1 MNWAFAAIGFI
12 VGGIAALFGDFSAAS
27 GALLG
32 AAVGFCV
39 GHALLQRK
47 RRDSDTAR
55 DAFAIAATT
64 TPPQPPATLAD
75 RVARLEATVDTLT
88 RELDV
93 LRGQFAGAKAGAAA
107 TGSSAAQAPSAASS
121 AAVVTPPAAS
131 IPPRPSTQPAAA
143 SSSASAS
150 ASASAPSSTS
160 TPAPAPAVATPRTH
174 DADAAARA
182 PIDAPATTAR
192 AAATAPPAPSAPL
205 TPHEPDIVE
214 RAFRAARDWLLGGNT
229 VVRVGIIV
237 LFFGVAFLLKYA
249 ADNNLLPIEFRLAG
263 TALAA
268 AALLAIG
275 WRVRARRAAY
285 GLVLQGGGIGILYLT
300 IFAATK
306 LYPLLP
312 VGAAFPLMVAVC
324 ALSAFLAVKQ
334 NALPLAF
341 MGSAGGF
348 LAPVLL
354 STGHGSHVALFSYY
368 GLLNTG
374 IFAIAWFK
382 AWRPLNLLGFVFTFT
397 IGSAW
402 GVTAYRPALFAS
414 TEPFLILFF
423 LMYVGIALLYAVK
436 RELALRHY
444 VDGTLVFG
452 TPIVATALQ
461 ASLVKDMPFGLAW
474 SAVALSAFYVAVAA
488 WLARR
493 RDRLEL
499 LFEAMLA
506 LAVIF
511 ATLAV
516 PLAFSGPTTS
526 AAWAIEGAAIV
537 WVGVREKR
545 LAPFG
550 FGLLMQVAA
559 AGAFFT
565 SMLAPVDAN
574 ALPVLN
580 SPYIAMLLIALAGLF
595 TGWWLHGRD
604 EARAWRAWM
613 PEVGAAAAAWGL
625 LWWVS
630 GGLHEILVYASRH
643 VDLHADRF
651 VVDTTALFAAG
662 TAWLAHVARRK
673 LAWPIA
679 EWPALALTP
688 VLALLALRAFDAHE
702 APLSGMGAFAW
713 PIAVVACYALL
724 WRQSRDTAA
733 AGTSAVTSAGATAIP
748 AGVSAP
754 LHTLMFWTLCGL
766 FSLEGFWRLRAFV
779 PEGAWS
785 WSAWAY
791 GFGALLLL
799 VAGPGTRVR
808 WPIAAFPRAYQVWGA
823 APLAALLWL
832 WSIVSVTSDGDASPL
847 FWLPLLNPLDVAQL
861 LIFVACPTWLR
872 RLKALGVTW
881 QPLAIDLAALAT
893 VFLWFNA
900 LLLRTLHQRFHFGYD
915 IDTVLSSFG
924 IQQVFM
930 VGWSL
935 FAFAGMWLVR
945 RDGIARVCG
954 LAALPLIVV
963 MWAWTF
969 YANFTQD
976 GGSWA
981 RIPLLNPL
989 DLVLV
994 VVYAL
999 AASWFVRTRKLGWSF
1014 DDYRVEL
1021 LGAAG
1026 ATAFLWLNA
1035 ILLRTLHHW
1044 TGVPYAFD
1052 AMAESTLVQASVSV
1066 YWTVC
1071 ALATMIWA
1079 TRRGLRALW
1088 FVGAALLALTVIK
1101 LFLFDLSHVAGIER
1115 IVSFIGIGVL
1125 LLLIGYFS
1133 PLPPKAAAQRNEP
1146 QP

>member
-1 MNWAFAAIGFI
+1 MNWAFTAIGFV
-12 VGGIAALFGDFSAAS
+12 VGGIAALIGDFSAVN
-27 GALLG
+27 GAVLG
-32 AAVGFCV
+32 AAIGFCLD
-39 GHALLQRK
+39 HTLQQRK
-47 RRDSDTAR
+47 RKGKGAASDTSAVQ
-55 DAFAIAATT
+55 A
-64 TPPQPPATLAD
+64 PPAQPPVPLAD
-75 RVARLEATVDTLT
+75 RVARLEATVETLT
-88 RELDV
+88 REV
-93 LRGQFAGAKAGAAA
+93 ASLRGQLAGAKAGSIPTAA
-107 TGSSAAQAPSAASS
+107 TAHTAAGTASVSTAPSAISS
-121 AAVVTPPAAS
+121 APIPPSATL
-131 IPPRPSTQPAAA
+131 PPRPPAQPAAA
-143 SSSASAS
+143 RADAPASLSA
-150 ASASAPSSTS
+150 
-160 TPAPAPAVATPRTH
+160 PAPAPAPAPVRTAAPVPAAPHATETP
-174 DADAAARA
+174 
-182 PIDAPATTAR
+182 
-192 AAATAPPAPSAPL
+192 AATAPAPSVPP
-205 TPHEPDIVE
+205 TPPKPREPDIVE

-249 ADNNLLPIEFRLAG
+249 ADNNMLPIEFRLAG

-268 AALLAIG
+268 AALLATG

-285 GLVLQGGGIGILYLT
+285 GLVLQGGGVGILYLT

-306 LYPLLP
+306 LYALLP

-324 ALSAFLAVKQ
+324 ALSAFLAVRQ

-341 MGSAGGF
+341 MGTAGGF

-354 STGHGSHVALFSYY
+354 STGHGNHVALFSYY
-368 GLLNTG
+368 ALLNAG

-382 AWRPLNLLGFVFTFT
+382 AWRPLNLLGFAFTFT

-474 SAVALSAFYVAVAA
+474 SAVALSAFYVVVTA

-493 RDRLEL
+493 RDRLAL
-499 LFEAMLA
+499 LFESTLA

-526 AAWAIEGAAIV
+526 AAWAIEGAAVV
-537 WVGVREKR
+537 WLGVREKR
-545 LAPFG
+545 MLRFG
-550 FGLLMQVAA
+550 FGLLMQLAA

-565 SMLAPVDAN
+565 SLLGPADAT

-595 TGWWLHGRD
+595 TGWWLHGRA
-604 EARAWRAWM
+604 EARAWHAWM
-613 PEVGAAAAAWGL
+613 PEIGAAAAAWGL

-651 VVDTTALFAAG
+651 VVDSTALFAAG
-662 TAWLAHVARRK
+662 TAWLAHVARRR
-673 LAWPIA
+673 LAWPLA

-713 PIAVVACYALL
+713 PVAVGAGLALL
-724 WRQSRDTAA
+724 WRQARGTASADPANGTTPGTAPGLVQAVA
-733 AGTSAVTSAGATAIP
+733 ARII
-748 AGVSAP
+748 AP
-754 LHTLMFWTLCGL
+754 LHTLTFWTLCGL
-766 FSLEGFWRLRAFV
+766 LSLEGFWRLRTFV

-791 GFGALLLL
+791 GFGVLLLL
-799 VAGPGTRVR
+799 VSGPGSRLR
-808 WPIAAFPRAYQVWGA
+808 WPVAAFPRAYQVWGA

-832 WSIVSVTSDGDASPL
+832 WSIASVISDGNAAPL
-847 FWLPLLNPLDVAQL
+847 FWLPLLNPLDIAQCL
-861 LIFVACPTWLR
+861 VFVAFTVWLR
-872 RLKALGVTW
+872 RLRALGSAWHPRIVDYA
-881 QPLAIDLAALAT
+881 AIAT

-900 LLLRTLHQRFHFGYD
+900 LMLRTLHHRFHMTYD

-935 FAFAGMWLVR
+935 FAFAGMWLTR
-945 RDGIARVCG
+945 RDGIARVCA
-954 LAALPLIVV
+954 LASLPLIVV
-963 MWAWTF
+963 MWVWTF

-981 RIPLLNPL
+981 RVPLFNPL
-989 DLVLV
+989 DLVLA

-999 AASWFVRTRKLGWSF
+999 AASWFVRARKLGWSF
-1014 DDYRVEL
+1014 GNHRVEL
-1021 LGAAG
+1021 LSAAG

-1044 TGVPYAFD
+1044 AGVPYELG

-1066 YWTVC
+1066 YWTLC
-1071 ALATMIWA
+1071 ALAITIWA
-1079 TRRGLRALW
+1079 TRRGLRPLW
-1088 FVGAALLALTVIK
+1088 FVGAALLALTVVK
-1101 LFLFDLSHVAGIER
+1101 LFLFDLSHVTGIER

-1133 PLPPKAAAQRNEP
+1133 PLPPKAAAQ
-1146 QP
+1146 QDSLQ

>member
-12 VGGIAALFGDFSAAS
+12 VGGIAALFGDFSAAN
-27 GALLG
+27 GTLLG
-32 AAVGFCV
+32 AAAGFCI
-39 GHALLQRK
+39 GYALQQRK
-47 RRDSDTAR
+47 RTHGGTTP
-55 DAFAIAATT
+55 DAFAISAT
-64 TPPQPPATLAD
+64 PQPAPVPLAD
-75 RVARLEATVDTLT
+75 RVARLEATVDVLT

-93 LRGQFAGAKAGAAA
+93 LRGQLAGAKAGAAT
-107 TGSSAAQAPSAASS
+107 TGSAAQVPSTPPSAI
-121 AAVVTPPAAS
+121 TPAPAA
-131 IPPRPSTQPAAA
+131 IPPRPSVQPAV
-143 SSSASAS
+143 ASAGV
-150 ASASAPSSTS
+150 PSSTS
-160 TPAPAPAVATPRTH
+160 APAPAPAVAMRTS
-174 DADAAARA
+174 AAPAAAGA
-182 PIDAPATTAR
+182 PTRAPATT
-192 AAATAPPAPSAPL
+192 TPPAPPAPPK
-205 TPHEPDIVE
+205 PREPGIAE
-214 RAFRAARDWLLGGNT
+214 RTLRAARDWLLGGNT

-249 ADNNLLPIEFRLAG
+249 ADNDMLPIEFRLAG

-306 LYPLLP
+306 LYTLLP

-368 GLLNTG
+368 ALLNAG

-402 GVTAYRPALFAS
+402 GVTAYRPALFAT

-461 ASLVKDMPFGLAW
+461 ASLVKDLPFGLAW
-474 SAVALSAFYVAVAA
+474 SAVALSAFYVAIAA

-493 RDRLEL
+493 RDRLAL

-550 FGLLMQVAA
+550 FGLLMQIAA

-565 SMLAPVDAN
+565 SLLGPADTN
-574 ALPVLN
+574 TLPVLN
-580 SPYIAMLLIALAGLF
+580 SAYIAMLLIALAGLF

-604 EARAWRAWM
+604 EARAWHAWM
-613 PEVGAAAAAWGL
+613 PDVGAAAAAWGL
-625 LWWVS
+625 LWWLS
-630 GGLHEILVYASRH
+630 GGLHEILVYAGRH

-651 VVDTTALFAAG
+651 VVDATALFAAG

-688 VLALLALRAFDAHE
+688 VLALLALRAFDSHE

-713 PIAVVACYALL
+713 PIAVIACYALL
-724 WRQSRDTAA
+724 LRQSRGTAA
-733 AGTSAVTSAGATAIP
+733 AGPAASVTGATGTSAVAAIP
-748 AGVSAP
+748 VPVIAP

-799 VAGPGTRVR
+799 VSGPGSRLR
-808 WPIAAFPRAYQVWGA
+808 WPVAAFPRAYQVWGA

-832 WSIVSVTSDGDASPL
+832 WSIASVTSDGDASPL

-861 LIFVACPTWLR
+861 LIFVAFATWLR
-872 RLKALGVTW
+872 RLKTLGVTW
-881 QPLAIDLAALAT
+881 HPLAADLAALAT

-900 LLLRTLHQRFHFGYD
+900 LLLRTLHQRFHLAYD

-935 FAFAGMWLVR
+935 FAFAGMWLTR
-945 RDGIARVCG
+945 RNGIARVCA
-954 LAALPLIVV
+954 LASLPLIVV

-999 AASWFVRTRKLGWSF
+999 AASWFVRARTLGWPF
-1014 DDYRVEL
+1014 DNYRVEL
-1021 LGAAG
+1021 LGVAG

-1066 YWTVC
+1066 YWTLC

-1079 TRRGLRALW
+1079 TRRGLRPLW

-1101 LFLFDLSHVAGIER
+1101 LFLFDLSHVTGIER
-1115 IVSFIGIGVL
+1115 IVSFIGIGIL

-1133 PLPPKAAAQRNEP
+1133 PLPPKAAAQP
-1146 QP
+1146 GDTQP

>member
-1 MNWAFAAIGFI
+1 MNWAFTAIGFV
-12 VGGIAALFGDFSAAS
+12 VGGIAALIGDFSAVN
-27 GALLG
+27 GAVLG
-32 AAVGFCV
+32 AAIGFCLD
-39 GHALLQRK
+39 HTLQQRK
-47 RRDSDTAR
+47 RKGKGAAPDTSAVQ
-55 DAFAIAATT
+55 A
-64 TPPQPPATLAD
+64 PPAQPPVPLAD
-75 RVARLEATVDTLT
+75 RVARLEATVETLT
-88 RELDV
+88 REV
-93 LRGQFAGAKAGAAA
+93 ASLRGQLAGAKAGSIPTAA
-107 TGSSAAQAPSAASS
+107 TAHTAAGTASVSAAPSAISS
-121 AAVVTPPAAS
+121 APVPPSATL
-131 IPPRPSTQPAAA
+131 PPRPPAQPAAA
-143 SSSASAS
+143 RADAPASLSA
-150 ASASAPSSTS
+150 
-160 TPAPAPAVATPRTH
+160 PAPAPAPAPVRTAAPVPVPAAPHAPETP
-174 DADAAARA
+174 AAAA
-182 PIDAPATTAR
+182 
-192 AAATAPPAPSAPL
+192 PAPSVPP
-205 TPHEPDIVE
+205 TPPKPREPDIVE
-214 RAFRAARDWLLGGNT
+214 RAFRAARNWLLGGNT

-249 ADNNLLPIEFRLAG
+249 ADNNMLPIEFRLAG

-268 AALLAIG
+268 AALLATG

-285 GLVLQGGGIGILYLT
+285 GLVLQGGGVGILYLT

-306 LYPLLP
+306 LYALLP

-324 ALSAFLAVKQ
+324 ALSAFLAVRQ

-341 MGSAGGF
+341 MGTAGGF

-354 STGHGSHVALFSYY
+354 STGHGNHVALFSYY
-368 GLLNTG
+368 ALLNAG

-382 AWRPLNLLGFVFTFT
+382 AWRPLNLLGFAFTFT

-474 SAVALSAFYVAVAA
+474 SAVALSAFYVVVTA

-493 RDRLEL
+493 RDRLAL
-499 LFEAMLA
+499 LFESTLA

-526 AAWAIEGAAIV
+526 AAWAIEGAAVV
-537 WVGVREKR
+537 WLGVREKR
-545 LAPFG
+545 MLRFA
-550 FGLLMQVAA
+550 FGLLMQLAA

-565 SMLAPVDAN
+565 SLLGPADAT

-595 TGWWLHGRD
+595 TGWWLHGRA
-604 EARAWRAWM
+604 EARAWHAWM
-613 PEVGAAAAAWGL
+613 PEIGAAAAAWGL

-651 VVDTTALFAAG
+651 VVDSTALFAAG
-662 TAWLAHVARRK
+662 TAWLAHVARRR
-673 LAWPIA
+673 LAWPLA

-713 PIAVVACYALL
+713 PVAVGAGLALL
-724 WRQSRDTAA
+724 WRQARGTASADPANGTRPGTAPGLVQAVA
-733 AGTSAVTSAGATAIP
+733 AGII
-748 AGVSAP
+748 AP
-754 LHTLMFWTLCGL
+754 LHTLTFWTLCGL
-766 FSLEGFWRLRAFV
+766 LSLEGFWRLRTFV

-791 GFGALLLL
+791 GFGVLLLL
-799 VAGPGTRVR
+799 VSGPGSRLR
-808 WPIAAFPRAYQVWGA
+808 WPVAAFPRAYQVWGA

-832 WSIVSVTSDGDASPL
+832 WSIASVISDGNAAPL
-847 FWLPLLNPLDVAQL
+847 FWLPLLNPLDIAQCL
-861 LIFVACPTWLR
+861 VFVAFTVWLR
-872 RLKALGVTW
+872 RLRALGIAWHPRIVDYA
-881 QPLAIDLAALAT
+881 AIAT

-900 LLLRTLHQRFHFGYD
+900 LMLRTLHHRFHMAYD

-935 FAFAGMWLVR
+935 FAFAGMWLTR
-945 RDGIARVCG
+945 RDGIARVCA
-954 LAALPLIVV
+954 LASLPLIVV
-963 MWAWTF
+963 MWVWTF

-981 RIPLLNPL
+981 RVPLFNPL
-989 DLVLV
+989 DLVLA

-999 AASWFVRTRKLGWSF
+999 AASWFVRARKLGWSF
-1014 DDYRVEL
+1014 GNHRVEL
-1021 LGAAG
+1021 LSAAG

-1044 TGVPYAFD
+1044 AGVPYELG

-1066 YWTVC
+1066 YWTLC
-1071 ALATMIWA
+1071 ALAITIWA
-1079 TRRGLRALW
+1079 TRRGLRPLW
-1088 FVGAALLALTVIK
+1088 FVGAALLALTVVK
-1101 LFLFDLSHVAGIER
+1101 LFLFDLSHVTGIER

-1133 PLPPKAAAQRNEP
+1133 PLPPKAAAQ
-1146 QP
+1146 QDGLQ

>member
-1 MNWAFAAIGFI
+1 MNWAFAVIGFI
-12 VGGIAALFGDFSAAS
+12 VGGIAALIGDFSAGS
-27 GALLG
+27 GSLLG
-32 AAVGFCV
+32 AAVGFCI
-39 GHALLQRK
+39 GHAMRQRK
-47 RRDSDTAR
+47 QRNPRAAP
-55 DAFAIAATT
+55 DAFALSA
-64 TPPQPPATLAD
+64 TPPPAPLPLAD

-88 RELDV
+88 RELDA
-93 LRGQFAGAKAGAAA
+93 LRAQLAGAKAGAA
-107 TGSSAAQAPSAASS
+107 TSGGIAQ
-121 AAVVTPPAAS
+121 T
-131 IPPRPSTQPAAA
+131 
-143 SSSASAS
+143 ASAG
-150 ASASAPSSTS
+150 AASAPLPTPAPATPAPRPVAARAATPASTS
-160 TPAPAPAVATPRTH
+160 TPVHAAIPAPASAASTTAAPADATAAAHAATPIRP
-174 DADAAARA
+174 A
-182 PIDAPATTAR
+182 PPQ
-192 AAATAPPAPSAPL
+192 PPAPR
-205 TPHEPDIVE
+205 EPGLAE
-214 RAFRAARDWLLGGNT
+214 RAFGAARDWLLGGNT

-249 ADNNLLPIEFRLAG
+249 ADNAMLPIEFRLAG

-275 WRVRARRAAY
+275 WRVRPRRGAY
-285 GLVLQGGGIGILYLT
+285 GLVLQGGGVGILYLT

-306 LYPLLP
+306 LYALLP

-324 ALSAFLAVKQ
+324 ALSAFLAVRQ

-348 LAPVLL
+348 LAPILL
-354 STGHGSHVALFSYY
+354 STGQGNHVALFSYY
-368 GLLNTG
+368 ALLNAG
-374 IFAIAWFK
+374 IFTIAWFK

-461 ASLVKDMPFGLAW
+461 ASLVKGMPFALAW

-493 RDRLEL
+493 RDRLGL
-499 LFEAMLA
+499 LFESMLA

-526 AAWAIEGAAIV
+526 AAWAIEGAAVV
-537 WVGVREKR
+537 WLGVRQKR
-545 LAPFG
+545 LLAFG

-565 SMLAPVDAN
+565 SLLSPADAT

-580 SPYIAMLLIALAGLF
+580 GPTIAMLLIALAGVF
-595 TGWWLHGRD
+595 TGWWLHGRG
-604 EARAWRAWM
+604 EARAWHAWM
-613 PEVGAAAAAWGL
+613 PEIGVAAAAWGL
-625 LWWVS
+625 LWWAS
-630 GGLHEILVYASRH
+630 GGLHEILVHASRH

-651 VVDTTALFAAG
+651 VVDATALFAAG
-662 TAWLAHVARRK
+662 TAWLAHVARRR
-673 LAWPIA
+673 LAWPLA

-713 PIAVVACYALL
+713 PVAVGAGLALL
-724 WRQSRDTAA
+724 WRQSRGTAGAA
-733 AGTSAVTSAGATAIP
+733 AANGASPAVATGIL
-748 AGVSAP
+748 AP
-754 LHTLMFWTLCGL
+754 LHTLTFWTVCGL
-766 FSLEGFWRLRAFV
+766 LSLEGFWRLRAFV

-791 GFGALLLL
+791 GFGTLLLL
-799 VAGPGTRVR
+799 VSGPGTRLR
-808 WPIAAFPRAYQVWGA
+808 WPVAAFPRAYQVWGA
-823 APLAALLWL
+823 APLTALLWL
-832 WSIVSVTSDGDASPL
+832 WSIASTVSDGDAAPL
-847 FWLPLLNPLDVAQL
+847 FWLPLLNPLDIAQGL
-861 LIFVACPTWLR
+861 VFVAFAAWLR
-872 RLKALGVTW
+872 RLKTLGIAWHPRVVDY
-881 QPLAIDLAALAT
+881 LAIAT

-900 LLLRTLHQRFHFGYD
+900 LMLRTLHHRFHFGYD

-935 FAFAGMWLVR
+935 FAFAGMWLTR
-945 RDGIARVCG
+945 RDGIARLC
-954 LAALPLIVV
+954 AFASLPLIVV

-981 RIPLLNPL
+981 RVPLFNPL
-989 DLVLV
+989 DLVLA

-999 AASWFVRTRKLGWSF
+999 AASWFVRARRLGWSF
-1014 DDYRVEL
+1014 GAYRVEL

-1026 ATAFLWLNA
+1026 ATGFLWLNA

-1044 TGVPYAFD
+1044 AGVPYELG

-1071 ALATMIWA
+1071 ALAITIWA
-1079 TRRGLRALW
+1079 TRHGLRPLW
-1088 FVGAALLALTVIK
+1088 FIGAALLALTVVK
-1101 LFLFDLSHVAGIER
+1101 LFLFDLSHVTGIER

-1133 PLPPKAAAQRNEP
+1133 PLPPKAAAQQDS

>member
-1 MNWAFAAIGFI
+1 MNWAFTAIGFV
-12 VGGIAALFGDFSAAS
+12 VGGIAALIGDFSAVN
-27 GALLG
+27 GAVLG
-32 AAVGFCV
+32 AAIGFCLD
-39 GHALLQRK
+39 HTLQQRK
-47 RRDSDTAR
+47 RKGKGAAPDTSAMQ
-55 DAFAIAATT
+55 A
-64 TPPQPPATLAD
+64 PPAQPPVPLAD
-75 RVARLEATVDTLT
+75 RVARLEATVETLT
-88 RELDV
+88 REV
-93 LRGQFAGAKAGAAA
+93 ASLRGQLAGAKAGSTSTAA
-107 TGSSAAQAPSAASS
+107 TAHTPAGTASVSAAPSAISS
-121 AAVVTPPAAS
+121 APVPPSATL
-131 IPPRPSTQPAAA
+131 PPRPPAQPAAA
-143 SSSASAS
+143 RAEAPASLSA
-150 ASASAPSSTS
+150 
-160 TPAPAPAVATPRTH
+160 PAPAPAPAPVRTAAPVPVPAALHASETP
-174 DADAAARA
+174 A
-182 PIDAPATTAR
+182 APA
-192 AAATAPPAPSAPL
+192 PAPSVPL
-205 TPHEPDIVE
+205 TPPKPREPDIVE

-229 VVRVGIIV
+229 VVRVGIVV

-249 ADNNLLPIEFRLAG
+249 ADNNMLPIEFRLAG

-285 GLVLQGGGIGILYLT
+285 GLVLQGGGVGILYLT

-306 LYPLLP
+306 LYALLP

-324 ALSAFLAVKQ
+324 ALSAFLAVRQ

-341 MGSAGGF
+341 MGTAGGF

-354 STGHGSHVALFSYY
+354 STGHGNHVALFSYY
-368 GLLNTG
+368 ALLNAG

-382 AWRPLNLLGFVFTFT
+382 AWRPLNLLGFAFTFT

-474 SAVALSAFYVAVAA
+474 SAVALSAFYVVVTA

-493 RDRLEL
+493 RDRLAL
-499 LFEAMLA
+499 LFESTLA

-526 AAWAIEGAAIV
+526 AAWAIEGAAVV
-537 WVGVREKR
+537 WLGVREKR
-545 LAPFG
+545 MLRFG
-550 FGLLMQVAA
+550 FGLLMQLAA

-565 SMLAPVDAN
+565 SLLGPADAT

-595 TGWWLHGRD
+595 TGWWLHGRA
-604 EARAWRAWM
+604 EARAWHAWM
-613 PEVGAAAAAWGL
+613 PEIGAAAAAWGL

-651 VVDTTALFAAG
+651 VVDSTALFAAG
-662 TAWLAHVARRK
+662 TAWLAHVARRR
-673 LAWPIA
+673 LAWPLA

-713 PIAVVACYALL
+713 PVAVGAGLALL
-724 WRQSRDTAA
+724 WRQSRGAASADPAKGTTPGLAQAVA
-733 AGTSAVTSAGATAIP
+733 AGII
-748 AGVSAP
+748 AP
-754 LHTLMFWTLCGL
+754 LHTLTFWTLCGL
-766 FSLEGFWRLRAFV
+766 LSLEGFWRLRAFV

-791 GFGALLLL
+791 GFGVLLLL
-799 VAGPGTRVR
+799 VSGPGSRLR
-808 WPIAAFPRAYQVWGA
+808 WPVAAFPRAYQVWGA

-832 WSIVSVTSDGDASPL
+832 WSFASVISDGNAAPL
-847 FWLPLLNPLDVAQL
+847 FWLPLLNPLDIAQCL
-861 LIFVACPTWLR
+861 VFVAFTVWLR
-872 RLKALGVTW
+872 RLRALGIAWHPRIVDYA
-881 QPLAIDLAALAT
+881 AIAT

-900 LLLRTLHQRFHFGYD
+900 LMLRTLHHRFYMTYD

-935 FAFAGMWLVR
+935 FAFAGMWLTR
-945 RDGIARVCG
+945 RDGIARVCA
-954 LAALPLIVV
+954 LASLPLIVV
-963 MWAWTF
+963 MWVWTF

-981 RIPLLNPL
+981 RVPLFNPL
-989 DLVLV
+989 DLVLA

-999 AASWFVRTRKLGWSF
+999 AASWFVRARKLGWSF
-1014 DDYRVEL
+1014 GNHRVEL
-1021 LGAAG
+1021 LSAAG

-1044 TGVPYAFD
+1044 AGVPYELG

-1066 YWTVC
+1066 YWTLC
-1071 ALATMIWA
+1071 ALAITIWA
-1079 TRRGLRALW
+1079 TRRGLRPLW
-1088 FVGAALLALTVIK
+1088 FVGAALLALTVVK
-1101 LFLFDLSHVAGIER
+1101 LFLFDLSHVTGIER

-1133 PLPPKAAAQRNEP
+1133 PLPPKAAAQ
-1146 QP
+1146 QDGLQ

>member
-1 MNWAFAAIGFI
+1 MNWAFTAIGFV
-12 VGGIAALFGDFSAAS
+12 VGGIAALIGDFSAVN
-27 GALLG
+27 GAVLG
-32 AAVGFCV
+32 AAIGFCLD
-39 GHALLQRK
+39 HTLQQRK
-47 RRDSDTAR
+47 RKGKGAAPDTSAMQ
-55 DAFAIAATT
+55 A
-64 TPPQPPATLAD
+64 PPAQPPVPLAD
-75 RVARLEATVDTLT
+75 RVARLEATVETLT
-88 RELDV
+88 REV
-93 LRGQFAGAKAGAAA
+93 ASLRGQLAGAKAGSIPTAA
-107 TGSSAAQAPSAASS
+107 TAHTAAGTASVSAAPSAISS
-121 AAVVTPPAAS
+121 APVPPSATL
-131 IPPRPSTQPAAA
+131 PPRPPAQPAAA
-143 SSSASAS
+143 RADAPASLSA
-150 ASASAPSSTS
+150 
-160 TPAPAPAVATPRTH
+160 PAPAPAPAPVRTAAPVPVPAALHATETP
-174 DADAAARA
+174 AAAA
-182 PIDAPATTAR
+182 L
-192 AAATAPPAPSAPL
+192 APSVPP
-205 TPHEPDIVE
+205 TPPKPREPDIVE

-249 ADNNLLPIEFRLAG
+249 ADNNMLPIEFRLAG

-268 AALLAIG
+268 AALLATG

-285 GLVLQGGGIGILYLT
+285 GLVLQGGGVGILYLT

-306 LYPLLP
+306 LYALLP

-324 ALSAFLAVKQ
+324 ALSAFLAVRQ

-341 MGSAGGF
+341 MGTAGGF

-354 STGHGSHVALFSYY
+354 STGHGNHVALFSYY
-368 GLLNTG
+368 ALLNAG

-382 AWRPLNLLGFVFTFT
+382 AWRPLNLLGFAFTFT

-474 SAVALSAFYVAVAA
+474 SAVALSAFYVVVTA

-493 RDRLEL
+493 RDRLAL
-499 LFEAMLA
+499 LFESTLA

-526 AAWAIEGAAIV
+526 AAWAIEGAAVV
-537 WVGVREKR
+537 WLGVREKR
-545 LAPFG
+545 MLRFG
-550 FGLLMQVAA
+550 FGLLMQLAA

-565 SMLAPVDAN
+565 SLLGPADAT

-595 TGWWLHGRD
+595 TGWWLHGRA
-604 EARAWRAWM
+604 EARAWHAWM
-613 PEVGAAAAAWGL
+613 PEIGAAAAAWGL

-651 VVDTTALFAAG
+651 VVDSTALFAAG
-662 TAWLAHVARRK
+662 TAWLAHVARRR
-673 LAWPIA
+673 LAWPLA

-713 PIAVVACYALL
+713 PVAVGAGLALL
-724 WRQSRDTAA
+724 WREARGTASADPANGTTPGTEPGLVQAVA
-733 AGTSAVTSAGATAIP
+733 AGII
-748 AGVSAP
+748 AP
-754 LHTLMFWTLCGL
+754 LHTLTFWTLCGL
-766 FSLEGFWRLRAFV
+766 LSLEGFWRLRTFV

-791 GFGALLLL
+791 GFGVLLLL
-799 VAGPGTRVR
+799 VSGPGSRLR
-808 WPIAAFPRAYQVWGA
+808 WPVAAFPRAYQVWGA

-832 WSIVSVTSDGDASPL
+832 WSIASVISDGDAAPL
-847 FWLPLLNPLDVAQL
+847 FWLPLLNPLDIAQCL
-861 LIFVACPTWLR
+861 VFVAFTVWLR
-872 RLKALGVTW
+872 RLRALGIAWHPRIVDYA
-881 QPLAIDLAALAT
+881 AIAT

-900 LLLRTLHQRFHFGYD
+900 LMLRTLHHRFHMTYD

-935 FAFAGMWLVR
+935 FAFAGMWLTR
-945 RDGIARVCG
+945 RDGIARVCA
-954 LAALPLIVV
+954 LASLPLIVV
-963 MWAWTF
+963 MWVWTF

-981 RIPLLNPL
+981 RVPLFNPL
-989 DLVLV
+989 DLVLA

-999 AASWFVRTRKLGWSF
+999 AASWFVRARKLGWSLGNH
-1014 DDYRVEL
+1014 RVEL
-1021 LGAAG
+1021 LSAAG

-1044 TGVPYAFD
+1044 AGVPYELG

-1066 YWTVC
+1066 YWTLC
-1071 ALATMIWA
+1071 ALAITIWA
-1079 TRRGLRALW
+1079 TRRGLRPLW
-1088 FVGAALLALTVIK
+1088 FVGAALLALTVVK
-1101 LFLFDLSHVAGIER
+1101 LFLFDLSHVTGIER

-1133 PLPPKAAAQRNEP
+1133 PLPPKAAAQ
-1146 QP
+1146 QDGLQ

>member
-12 VGGIAALFGDFSAAS
+12 VGGIAALFGDFSAAN
-27 GALLG
+27 GTLLG
-32 AAVGFCV
+32 AAVGFCI
-39 GHALLQRK
+39 GHALQQRK
-47 RRDSDTAR
+47 RKNGGTTPGE
-55 DAFAIAATT
+55 FAISA
-64 TPPQPPATLAD
+64 PPATPHSPPVPLAD
-75 RVARLEATVDTLT
+75 RVARLEATVDALT

-93 LRGQFAGAKAGAAA
+93 LRGQLAGAKAGAAA
-107 TGSSAAQAPSAASS
+107 TGSAALAPSAPPVTATSS
-121 AAVVTPPAAS
+121 QATM
-131 IPPRPSTQPAAA
+131 PPRPSMQPVAA
-143 SSSASAS
+143 STAT
-150 ASASAPSSTS
+150 PSSMS
-160 TPAPAPAVATPRTH
+160 TPAPAPAVAPRTR
-174 DADAAARA
+174 DAQAATGT
-182 PIDAPATTAR
+182 PTNPPATSPR
-192 AAATAPPAPSAPL
+192 PAPPAPPK
-205 TPHEPDIVE
+205 PREPGIAE
-214 RAFRAARDWLLGGNT
+214 RALRAARDWLLGGNT
-229 VVRVGIIV
+229 VVRVGIVV

-249 ADNNLLPIEFRLAG
+249 ADNNMLPIEFRLAG

-275 WRVRARRAAY
+275 WRMRARRAAY
-285 GLVLQGGGIGILYLT
+285 GLVLQGGGVGILYLT

-306 LYPLLP
+306 LYALLP

-368 GLLNTG
+368 ALLNAG

-402 GVTAYRPALFAS
+402 GVTAYRPALFAT

-493 RDRLEL
+493 RDRLAL

-550 FGLLMQVAA
+550 FGLLMQIAA

-565 SMLAPVDAN
+565 SLLGPADAN

-604 EARAWRAWM
+604 EARAWHAWM
-613 PEVGAAAAAWGL
+613 PDVGAAAAAWGL
-625 LWWVS
+625 LWWLS

-688 VLALLALRAFDAHE
+688 VLALLALRAFDSHE

-713 PIAVVACYALL
+713 PIAVIACYALL
-724 WRQSRDTAA
+724 LRQSRGTTAA
-733 AGTSAVTSAGATAIP
+733 GPATGAAGATGRSAVAAIP
-748 AGVSAP
+748 VPVIAP

-799 VAGPGTRVR
+799 VAGPGSRLR
-808 WPIAAFPRAYQVWGA
+808 WPVAAFPRAYQVWGA

-832 WSIVSVTSDGDASPL
+832 WSIASVTSDGDASPL

-861 LIFVACPTWLR
+861 LIFVAFATWLR
-872 RLKALGVTW
+872 RLKTLGVDW
-881 QPLAIDLAALAT
+881 HPLAADLAALAT

-900 LLLRTLHQRFHFGYD
+900 LLLRTLHHRFHLAYD

-935 FAFAGMWLVR
+935 FAFAGMWLTR
-945 RDGIARVCG
+945 REGVARVCA
-954 LAALPLIVV
+954 LASLPLIVV
-963 MWAWTF
+963 MWVWTF

-999 AASWFVRTRKLGWSF
+999 AASWFVRARKLGWSF
-1014 DDYRVEL
+1014 GNYRVEL

-1066 YWTVC
+1066 YWTLC

-1079 TRRGLRALW
+1079 TRRGLRPLW

-1101 LFLFDLSHVAGIER
+1101 LFLFDLSHVTGIER

-1133 PLPPKAAAQRNEP
+1133 PLPPKAAAQRDDTP
-1146 QP
+1146 S

>member
-1 MNWAFAAIGFI
+1 MNWAFTAIGFV
-12 VGGIAALFGDFSAAS
+12 VGGIAALIGDFSAVN
-27 GALLG
+27 GAVLG
-32 AAVGFCV
+32 AAIGFCLD
-39 GHALLQRK
+39 HTLQQRK
-47 RRDSDTAR
+47 RKGKGAAPDTSAMQ
-55 DAFAIAATT
+55 A
-64 TPPQPPATLAD
+64 PPAQPPVPLAD
-75 RVARLEATVDTLT
+75 RVARLEATVETLT
-88 RELDV
+88 REV
-93 LRGQFAGAKAGAAA
+93 ASLRGQLAGAKAGSIPTAA
-107 TGSSAAQAPSAASS
+107 TAHTAAGTASVSAAPSAISS
-121 AAVVTPPAAS
+121 APVPPSATL
-131 IPPRPSTQPAAA
+131 PPRPPAQPAAA
-143 SSSASAS
+143 RADAPASLSA
-150 ASASAPSSTS
+150 
-160 TPAPAPAVATPRTH
+160 PAPAPAPAPVRTAAPVPVPAAPHATETP
-174 DADAAARA
+174 AAAA
-182 PIDAPATTAR
+182 
-192 AAATAPPAPSAPL
+192 PAPSVPP
-205 TPHEPDIVE
+205 TPPKPREPDIVE

-229 VVRVGIIV
+229 VVRVGIVV

-249 ADNNLLPIEFRLAG
+249 ADNNMLPIEFRLAG

-285 GLVLQGGGIGILYLT
+285 GLVLQGGGVGILYLT

-306 LYPLLP
+306 LYALLP

-324 ALSAFLAVKQ
+324 ALSAFLAVRQ

-341 MGSAGGF
+341 MGTAGGF

-354 STGHGSHVALFSYY
+354 STGHGNHVALFSYY
-368 GLLNTG
+368 ALLNAG

-382 AWRPLNLLGFVFTFT
+382 AWRPLNLLGFAFTFT

-474 SAVALSAFYVAVAA
+474 SAVALSAFYVVVTA

-493 RDRLEL
+493 RDRLAL
-499 LFEAMLA
+499 LFESTLA

-526 AAWAIEGAAIV
+526 AAWAIEGAAVV
-537 WVGVREKR
+537 WLGVREKR
-545 LAPFG
+545 MLRFG
-550 FGLLMQVAA
+550 FGLLMQLAA

-565 SMLAPVDAN
+565 SLLGPADAT

-595 TGWWLHGRD
+595 TGWWLHGRA
-604 EARAWRAWM
+604 EARAWHAWM
-613 PEVGAAAAAWGL
+613 PEIGAAAAAWGL

-651 VVDTTALFAAG
+651 VVDSTALFAAG
-662 TAWLAHVARRK
+662 TAWLAHVARRR
-673 LAWPIA
+673 LAWPLA

-713 PIAVVACYALL
+713 PVAVGAGLALL
-724 WRQSRDTAA
+724 WRQARGTASADPANGTTPGTAPGLVQAVA
-733 AGTSAVTSAGATAIP
+733 AGII
-748 AGVSAP
+748 AP
-754 LHTLMFWTLCGL
+754 LHTLTFWTLCGL
-766 FSLEGFWRLRAFV
+766 LSLEGFWRLRTFV

-791 GFGALLLL
+791 GFGVLLLL
-799 VAGPGTRVR
+799 VSGPGSRLR
-808 WPIAAFPRAYQVWGA
+808 WPVAAFPRAYQVWGA

-832 WSIVSVTSDGDASPL
+832 WSIASVISDGNAAPL
-847 FWLPLLNPLDVAQL
+847 FWLPLLNPLDIAQCL
-861 LIFVACPTWLR
+861 VFVAFTVWLR
-872 RLKALGVTW
+872 RLRALGIAWHPRIVDYA
-881 QPLAIDLAALAT
+881 AIAT

-900 LLLRTLHQRFHFGYD
+900 LMLRTLHHRFHMAYD

-935 FAFAGMWLVR
+935 FAFAGMWLTR
-945 RDGIARVCG
+945 RDGIARVCA
-954 LAALPLIVV
+954 LASLPLIVV
-963 MWAWTF
+963 MWVWTF

-981 RIPLLNPL
+981 RVPLFNPL
-989 DLVLV
+989 DLVLA

-999 AASWFVRTRKLGWSF
+999 AASWFVRARKLGWSF
-1014 DDYRVEL
+1014 GNHRVEL
-1021 LGAAG
+1021 LSAAG

-1044 TGVPYAFD
+1044 AGVPYELG

-1066 YWTVC
+1066 YWTLC
-1071 ALATMIWA
+1071 ALAITIWA
-1079 TRRGLRALW
+1079 TRRGLRPLW
-1088 FVGAALLALTVIK
+1088 FVGAALLALTVVK
-1101 LFLFDLSHVAGIER
+1101 LFLFDLSHVTGIER

-1133 PLPPKAAAQRNEP
+1133 PLPPKAAAQ
-1146 QP
+1146 QDGLQ

>member
-12 VGGIAALFGDFSAAS
+12 VGGIAALFGNFSAAN
-27 GALLG
+27 GTLLG
-32 AAVGFCV
+32 AAVGFCI
-39 GHALLQRK
+39 GHALQQHKRK
-47 RRDSDTAR
+47 SGGATP
-55 DAFAIAATT
+55 DAFAISAPTAT
-64 TPPQPPATLAD
+64 PQPPLVPLAE
-75 RVARLEATVDTLT
+75 RVARLEATVDALT
-88 RELDV
+88 RELEV
-93 LRGQFAGAKAGAAA
+93 LRGQLAGAKAGAAA
-107 TGSSAAQAPSAASS
+107 TGTAAQAPS
-121 AAVVTPPAAS
+121 VTPATITPSPAA
-131 IPPRPSTQPAAA
+131 IPPRPSVQPAVARA
-143 SSSASAS
+143 GTS
-150 ASASAPSSTS
+150 SSTS
-160 TPAPAPAVATPRTH
+160 TPAPAPAVAARTSE
-174 DADAAARA
+174 ATAAAG
-182 PIDAPATTAR
+182 APANAP
-192 AAATAPPAPSAPL
+192 AAPDRPAPPAPPK
-205 TPHEPDIVE
+205 PREPDIAE

-249 ADNNLLPIEFRLAG
+249 ADNNMLPIEFRLAG

-306 LYPLLP
+306 LYALLP
-312 VGAAFPLMVAVC
+312 VGSAFPLMVAVC

-368 GLLNTG
+368 ALLNAG

-402 GVTAYRPALFAS
+402 GVTAYRPALFAT
-414 TEPFLILFF
+414 TEPFLIVFF

-493 RDRLEL
+493 RDRLAL

-550 FGLLMQVAA
+550 FGLLMQLAA

-565 SMLAPVDAN
+565 SLLGPADTN
-574 ALPVLN
+574 TLPVLN
-580 SPYIAMLLIALAGLF
+580 GAYIAMLLIALAGLF

-604 EARAWRAWM
+604 EARAWHAWM
-613 PEVGAAAAAWGL
+613 PDLGAAAAAWGL
-625 LWWVS
+625 LWWLS

-651 VVDTTALFAAG
+651 VVDATALFAAG

-688 VLALLALRAFDAHE
+688 VLALLALRAFDSHE

-713 PIAVVACYALL
+713 PIAVVACYVLL
-724 WRQSRDTAA
+724 LRQSRGKTAA
-733 AGTSAVTSAGATAIP
+733 GPETGTTGASAVSAIP
-748 AGVSAP
+748 VPVVAP

-799 VAGPGTRVR
+799 VAGPGSRLR
-808 WPIAAFPRAYQVWGA
+808 WPVAAFPRAYQVWGA

-832 WSIVSVTSDGDASPL
+832 WSIASVTSDGDASPL
-847 FWLPLLNPLDVAQL
+847 LWLPLLNPLDVAQL
-861 LIFVACPTWLR
+861 LIFVACATWLR
-872 RLKALGVTW
+872 RLKALDVTW
-881 QPLAIDLAALAT
+881 HPLAIDLAALAT

-900 LLLRTLHQRFHFGYD
+900 L
-915 IDTVLSSFG
+915 
-924 IQQVFM
+924 
-930 VGWSL
+930 
-935 FAFAGMWLVR
+935 
-945 RDGIARVCG
+945 
-954 LAALPLIVV
+954 
-963 MWAWTF
+963 
-969 YANFTQD
+969 
-976 GGSWA
+976 
-981 RIPLLNPL
+981 
-989 DLVLV
+989 
-994 VVYAL
+994 
-999 AASWFVRTRKLGWSF
+999 
-1014 DDYRVEL
+1014 
-1021 LGAAG
+1021 
-1026 ATAFLWLNA
+1026 
-1035 ILLRTLHHW
+1035 LLRTLHHW

-1066 YWTVC
+1066 YWTLC

-1079 TRRGLRALW
+1079 TRRGLRPLW

-1101 LFLFDLSHVAGIER
+1101 LFLFDLSHVTGIER
-1115 IVSFIGIGVL
+1115 IVSFIGIGIL

-1133 PLPPKAAAQRNEP
+1133 PLPPKAAAQRDDT

>member
-1 MNWAFAAIGFI
+1 MNWAFAVIGFV
-12 VGGIAALFGDFSAAS
+12 VGGIAALIGDFSAAN

-32 AAVGFCV
+32 AAVGFCI
-39 GHALLQRK
+39 GHALRQQKLGNK
-47 RRDSDTAR
+47 P
-55 DAFAIAATT
+55 DAFAMPA
-64 TPPQPPATLAD
+64 TPPPTPLLAD
-75 RVARLEATVDTLT
+75 RVARLEATVETLT
-88 RELDV
+88 REV
-93 LRGQFAGAKAGAAA
+93 ASLRGQLAGAKAGAGSAGSA
-107 TGSSAAQAPSAASS
+107 TQTPSSSAASAAPLPTAS
-121 AAVVTPPAAS
+121 ATPPALTPALTPTPT
-131 IPPRPSTQPAAA
+131 PPAQPAAA
-143 SSSASAS
+143 RAATP
-150 ASASAPSSTS
+150 ASTS
-160 TPAPAPAVATPRTH
+160 VPVPAAVPAPATAAPAAGNPTSN
-174 DADAAARA
+174 
-182 PIDAPATTAR
+182 APATPATPAR
-192 AAATAPPAPSAPL
+192 PAPPAPS
-205 TPHEPDIVE
+205 EPGIAE

-249 ADNNLLPIEFRLAG
+249 ADNSMLPIEFRLAG

-306 LYPLLP
+306 LYALLP

-324 ALSAFLAVKQ
+324 ALSAFLAVRQ

-354 STGHGSHVALFSYY
+354 STGQGNHVALFSYY
-368 GLLNTG
+368 ALLNAG

-461 ASLVKDMPFGLAW
+461 AALVKDMPFGLAW
-474 SAVALSAFYVAVAA
+474 SAVALSAFYVALAA

-493 RDRLEL
+493 RDRLAL
-499 LFEAMLA
+499 LFEATLA

-526 AAWAIEGAAIV
+526 AAWAIEGAAVV
-537 WVGVREKR
+537 WLGVREKR
-545 LAPFG
+545 LLRFG

-565 SMLAPVDAN
+565 SLFGPADTT

-580 SPYIAMLLIALAGLF
+580 GPTIAMLLIALAGLF

-604 EARAWRAWM
+604 EARAWHAWM
-613 PEVGAAAAAWGL
+613 PEIGAAAAAWGL

-651 VVDTTALFAAG
+651 VVDATALFAAG
-662 TAWLAHVARRK
+662 TAWLAHVARRR
-673 LAWPIA
+673 LAWPLA

-713 PIAVVACYALL
+713 PVAIGACLALL
-724 WRQSRDTAA
+724 WRQSRGA
-733 AGTSAVTSAGATAIP
+733 AGAEAAKGAAPGNGQAIAAGII
-748 AGVSAP
+748 AP
-754 LHTLMFWTLCGL
+754 LHTLTFWTVCGL
-766 FSLEGFWRLRAFV
+766 LSLEGFWRLRAFV

-799 VAGPGTRVR
+799 VSGPGSRLR
-808 WPIAAFPRAYQVWGA
+808 WPVAAFPRAYQVWGA

-832 WSIVSVTSDGDASPL
+832 WSIASVTSDGNAAPL
-847 FWLPLLNPLDVAQL
+847 FWLPLLNPLDIAQCL
-861 LIFVACPTWLR
+861 VFVAFVAWLR
-872 RLKALGVTW
+872 RLKALGIEWHPRVVDYA
-881 QPLAIDLAALAT
+881 AIAT
-893 VFLWFNA
+893 MFLWFNA
-900 LLLRTLHQRFHFGYD
+900 LMLRTLHHRFHQAYD

-935 FAFAGMWLVR
+935 FAFAGMWLTR
-945 RDGIARVCG
+945 RDGIARVCA
-954 LAALPLIVV
+954 LASLPLIVV
-963 MWAWTF
+963 MWVWTF

-989 DLVLV
+989 DLVLA

-1014 DDYRVEL
+1014 GNYRVEL
-1021 LGAAG
+1021 LSAAG

-1035 ILLRTLHHW
+1035 ILLRSLHHW
-1044 TGVPYAFD
+1044 AGVPYEFG

-1066 YWTVC
+1066 YWTLC
-1071 ALATMIWA
+1071 ALAITIWA
-1079 TRRGLRALW
+1079 TRRGLRPLW
-1088 FVGAALLALTVIK
+1088 FVGAALLALTVVK
-1101 LFLFDLSHVAGIER
+1101 LFLFDLSHVTGIER

-1133 PLPPKAAAQRNEP
+1133 PLPPKAAAQPDDAR
-1146 QP
+1146 

>member
-1 MNWAFAAIGFI
+1 
-12 VGGIAALFGDFSAAS
+12 
-27 GALLG
+27 
-32 AAVGFCV
+32 
-39 GHALLQRK
+39 
-47 RRDSDTAR
+47 
-55 DAFAIAATT
+55 
-64 TPPQPPATLAD
+64 
-75 RVARLEATVDTLT
+75 
-88 RELDV
+88 
-93 LRGQFAGAKAGAAA
+93 
-107 TGSSAAQAPSAASS
+107 
-121 AAVVTPPAAS
+121 
-131 IPPRPSTQPAAA
+131 
-143 SSSASAS
+143 
-150 ASASAPSSTS
+150 
-160 TPAPAPAVATPRTH
+160 APAVATRAS
-174 DADAAARA
+174 DASAAAPTNR
-182 PIDAPATTAR
+182 PATTAPS
-192 AAATAPPAPSAPL
+192 APPAPQKSYK
-205 TPHEPDIVE
+205 PDIVE

-249 ADNNLLPIEFRLAG
+249 ADNDMLPIEFRLAG

-300 IFAATK
+300 VFAATK
-306 LYPLLP
+306 LYALLP
-312 VGAAFPLMVAVC
+312 IGAAFPLMVAVC

-368 GLLNTG
+368 ALLNAG

-402 GVTAYRPALFAS
+402 GVTAYRPALFAT

-461 ASLVKDMPFGLAW
+461 AALVKGTPFGLAW

-493 RDRLEL
+493 RDRLAL

-550 FGLLMQVAA
+550 FGLLMQIAA

-565 SMLAPVDAN
+565 SLLGPTDTN

-604 EARAWRAWM
+604 EARAWHAWM
-613 PEVGAAAAAWGL
+613 PDVGAAAAAWGL
-625 LWWVS
+625 LWWLS
-630 GGLHEILVYASRH
+630 GGLHEILVHASRH

-679 EWPALALTP
+679 EWPAIALTP
-688 VLALLALRAFDAHE
+688 VLALLALRAFDVHE

-713 PIAVVACYALL
+713 PIAVIACYALL
-724 WRQSRDTAA
+724 LRQSRGASSAAATAA
-733 AGTSAVTSAGATAIP
+733 AP
-748 AGVSAP
+748 
-754 LHTLMFWTLCGL
+754 
-766 FSLEGFWRLRAFV
+766 
-779 PEGAWS
+779 
-785 WSAWAY
+785 
-791 GFGALLLL
+791 
-799 VAGPGTRVR
+799 VA
-808 WPIAAFPRAYQVWGA
+808 
-823 APLAALLWL
+823 
-832 WSIVSVTSDGDASPL
+832 
-847 FWLPLLNPLDVAQL
+847 
-861 LIFVACPTWLR
+861 
-872 RLKALGVTW
+872 
-881 QPLAIDLAALAT
+881 
-893 VFLWFNA
+893 
-900 LLLRTLHQRFHFGYD
+900 
-915 IDTVLSSFG
+915 
-924 IQQVFM
+924 
-930 VGWSL
+930 
-935 FAFAGMWLVR
+935 
-945 RDGIARVCG
+945 
-954 LAALPLIVV
+954 
-963 MWAWTF
+963 
-969 YANFTQD
+969 
-976 GGSWA
+976 
-981 RIPLLNPL
+981 
-989 DLVLV
+989 
-994 VVYAL
+994 
-999 AASWFVRTRKLGWSF
+999 
-1014 DDYRVEL
+1014 
-1021 LGAAG
+1021 
-1026 ATAFLWLNA
+1026 
-1035 ILLRTLHHW
+1035 
-1044 TGVPYAFD
+1044 
-1052 AMAESTLVQASVSV
+1052 
-1066 YWTVC
+1066 
-1071 ALATMIWA
+1071 
-1079 TRRGLRALW
+1079 
-1088 FVGAALLALTVIK
+1088 
-1101 LFLFDLSHVAGIER
+1101 
-1115 IVSFIGIGVL
+1115 
-1125 LLLIGYFS
+1125 
-1133 PLPPKAAAQRNEP
+1133 
-1146 QP
+1146 

>member
-1 MNWAFAAIGFI
+1 MNWAFTAIGFV
-12 VGGIAALFGDFSAAS
+12 VGGIAALIGDFSAVN
-27 GALLG
+27 GAVLG
-32 AAVGFCV
+32 AAIGFCLD
-39 GHALLQRK
+39 HTLQQRK
-47 RRDSDTAR
+47 RKGKGAAPDTSAMQ
-55 DAFAIAATT
+55 ASPA
-64 TPPQPPATLAD
+64 QPPVPLAD
-75 RVARLEATVDTLT
+75 RVARLEATVETLT
-88 RELDV
+88 REV
-93 LRGQFAGAKAGAAA
+93 ASLRGQLAGAKAGSISTAA
-107 TGSSAAQAPSAASS
+107 TAHTPAGTASVSAAPSAISS
-121 AAVVTPPAAS
+121 APVPPSATL
-131 IPPRPSTQPAAA
+131 PPRPPAQPAAA
-143 SSSASAS
+143 RADAPASLSA
-150 ASASAPSSTS
+150 
-160 TPAPAPAVATPRTH
+160 PAPAPAPAPVRTVAPVPVPAALHASETP
-174 DADAAARA
+174 A
-182 PIDAPATTAR
+182 APA
-192 AAATAPPAPSAPL
+192 PAPSVPP
-205 TPHEPDIVE
+205 TPPKPREPDVVE

-229 VVRVGIIV
+229 VVRVGIVV

-249 ADNNLLPIEFRLAG
+249 ADNNMLPIEFRLAG

-285 GLVLQGGGIGILYLT
+285 GLVLQGGGVGILYLT

-306 LYPLLP
+306 LYVLLP

-324 ALSAFLAVKQ
+324 ALSAFLAVRQ

-341 MGSAGGF
+341 MGTAGGF

-354 STGHGSHVALFSYY
+354 STGHGNHVALFSYY
-368 GLLNTG
+368 ALLNAG
-374 IFAIAWFK
+374 IFTIAWFK
-382 AWRPLNLLGFVFTFT
+382 AWRPLNLLGFAFTFT

-474 SAVALSAFYVAVAA
+474 SAVALSAFYVVVTA

-493 RDRLEL
+493 RDRLAL
-499 LFEAMLA
+499 LFESTLA

-526 AAWAIEGAAIV
+526 AAWAIEGAAVV
-537 WVGVREKR
+537 WLGVREKR
-545 LAPFG
+545 MLRFG
-550 FGLLMQVAA
+550 FGLLMQLAA

-565 SMLAPVDAN
+565 SLLGPADAT

-595 TGWWLHGRD
+595 TGWWLHGRA
-604 EARAWRAWM
+604 EARAWHAWM
-613 PEVGAAAAAWGL
+613 PEIGAAAAAWGL

-651 VVDTTALFAAG
+651 VVDSTALFAAG
-662 TAWLAHVARRK
+662 TAWLAHVARRR
-673 LAWPIA
+673 LAWPLA

-713 PIAVVACYALL
+713 PVAVGAGLALL
-724 WRQSRDTAA
+724 WRQSRGTASADPANGTTPGAAPGLARAVA
-733 AGTSAVTSAGATAIP
+733 AGII
-748 AGVSAP
+748 AP
-754 LHTLMFWTLCGL
+754 LHTLTFWTLCGL
-766 FSLEGFWRLRAFV
+766 LSLEGFWRLRAFV

-785 WSAWAY
+785 WSAWTY
-791 GFGALLLL
+791 GFGVLLLL
-799 VAGPGTRVR
+799 VSGPGSRLR
-808 WPIAAFPRAYQVWGA
+808 WPVAAFPRAYQVWGA

-832 WSIVSVTSDGDASPL
+832 WSFASVISDGNAAPL
-847 FWLPLLNPLDVAQL
+847 FWLPLLNPLDIAQCL
-861 LIFVACPTWLR
+861 VFVAFTVWLR
-872 RLKALGVTW
+872 RLRTLGIAWHPRIVDYA
-881 QPLAIDLAALAT
+881 AIAT

-900 LLLRTLHQRFHFGYD
+900 LMLRTLHHRFHMAYD

-935 FAFAGMWLVR
+935 FAFAGMWLTR
-945 RDGIARVCG
+945 RDGIARVCA
-954 LAALPLIVV
+954 LASLPLIVV
-963 MWAWTF
+963 MWMWTF

-981 RIPLLNPL
+981 RVPLFNPL
-989 DLVLV
+989 DLVLA

-999 AASWFVRTRKLGWSF
+999 AASWFVRARKLGWSF
-1014 DDYRVEL
+1014 GNHRVEL
-1021 LGAAG
+1021 LSAAG

-1044 TGVPYAFD
+1044 AGVPYELG

-1066 YWTVC
+1066 YWTLC
-1071 ALATMIWA
+1071 ALAITIWA
-1079 TRRGLRALW
+1079 TRRGLRPLW
-1088 FVGAALLALTVIK
+1088 FVGAALLALTVVK
-1101 LFLFDLSHVAGIER
+1101 LFLFDLSHVTGIER

-1133 PLPPKAAAQRNEP
+1133 PLPPKAAAQ
-1146 QP
+1146 QDGLQ

>member
-12 VGGIAALFGDFSAAS
+12 VGGIAALFGDFSAAN
-27 GALLG
+27 GTLLG
-32 AAVGFCV
+32 AAVGFCI
-39 GHALLQRK
+39 GHALQQRK
-47 RRDSDTAR
+47 RKSGDALP
-55 DAFAIAATT
+55 DAFAIYANPAT
-64 TPPQPPATLAD
+64 PQPAPVPLAD
-75 RVARLEATVDTLT
+75 RVARLEATVDALT

-93 LRGQFAGAKAGAAA
+93 LRGQLAGAKAGAAT
-107 TGSSAAQAPSAASS
+107 TGSAAQMPPATPTTVTPAPSAMPPQPSVQP
-121 AAVVTPPAAS
+121 AVARAGVP
-131 IPPRPSTQPAAA
+131 PST
-143 SSSASAS
+143 SI
-150 ASASAPSSTS
+150 
-160 TPAPAPAVATPRTH
+160 PAPAPAVATRTSE
-174 DADAAARA
+174 ATAAAGA
-182 PIDAPATTAR
+182 PTN
-192 AAATAPPAPSAPL
+192 PPAPTSPSAP
-205 TPHEPDIVE
+205 PVPPKPREPGIAE

-249 ADNNLLPIEFRLAG
+249 ADNNMLPIEFRLAG

-306 LYPLLP
+306 LYALLP

-368 GLLNTG
+368 ALLNAG

-402 GVTAYRPALFAS
+402 GVTAYRPALFAT

-444 VDGTLVFG
+444 VDGTLVLG

-493 RDRLEL
+493 RDRLAL

-550 FGLLMQVAA
+550 FGLLMQIAA

-565 SMLAPVDAN
+565 SLLGPAGTN

-595 TGWWLHGRD
+595 AGWWLHGRD
-604 EARAWRAWM
+604 EARAWHAWM
-613 PEVGAAAAAWGL
+613 PDVGAAAAAWGL
-625 LWWVS
+625 LWWLS
-630 GGLHEILVYASRH
+630 SGLHEILVYASRH

-651 VVDTTALFAAG
+651 VVDATALFAAG

-713 PIAVVACYALL
+713 PIAVIACYALL
-724 WRQSRDTAA
+724 LRQSRGTAA
-733 AGTSAVTSAGATAIP
+733 AGPATGATGTSRTSAVAVTPTPMI
-748 AGVSAP
+748 AP

-799 VAGPGTRVR
+799 VSGPGSRLR
-808 WPIAAFPRAYQVWGA
+808 WPVAAFPRAYQVWGA

-832 WSIVSVTSDGDASPL
+832 WSIASVTSDGDASPL

-861 LIFVACPTWLR
+861 LIFVAFATWLR
-872 RLKALGVTW
+872 RLKTLGVGW
-881 QPLAIDLAALAT
+881 HPLAADLAALAT

-900 LLLRTLHQRFHFGYD
+900 LLLRTLHHRFHLAYD
-915 IDTVLSSFG
+915 IDAVLSSFG

-935 FAFAGMWLVR
+935 FAFAGMWLTR
-945 RDGIARVCG
+945 RDGIARVCA
-954 LAALPLIVV
+954 LASLPLIVV
-963 MWAWTF
+963 MWVWTF

-976 GGSWA
+976 GGNWA
-981 RIPLLNPL
+981 RVPLLNPL

-999 AASWFVRTRKLGWSF
+999 AASWFVRARKLGWSF
-1014 DDYRVEL
+1014 GNYRVEL

-1066 YWTVC
+1066 YWTLC

-1079 TRRGLRALW
+1079 TRRGLRPLW
-1088 FVGAALLALTVIK
+1088 FVGAALLALTVVK
-1101 LFLFDLSHVAGIER
+1101 LFLFDLSHVTGIER
-1115 IVSFIGIGVL
+1115 IVSFIGIGIL

-1133 PLPPKAAAQRNEP
+1133 PLPPKAATQRDDH

>member
-1 MNWAFAAIGFI
+1 MNWAFTAIGFV
-12 VGGIAALFGDFSAAS
+12 VGGIAALIGDFSAVN
-27 GALLG
+27 GAVLG
-32 AAVGFCV
+32 AAIGFCLD
-39 GHALLQRK
+39 HTLQQRK
-47 RRDSDTAR
+47 RKGKGAAPDT
-55 DAFAIAATT
+55 FAMQA
-64 TPPQPPATLAD
+64 PPAQPPVPLAD
-75 RVARLEATVDTLT
+75 RVARLEATVETLT
-88 RELDV
+88 REV
-93 LRGQFAGAKAGAAA
+93 ASLRGQLAGAKAGSTSTAA
-107 TGSSAAQAPSAASS
+107 TAHTPAGTASVSAAPPAISSAPVPPSA
-121 AAVVTPPAAS
+121 TL
-131 IPPRPSTQPAAA
+131 PPRPPAQPAAA
-143 SSSASAS
+143 RAD
-150 ASASAPSSTS
+150 APASTS
-160 TPAPAPAVATPRTH
+160 APAPAPAP
-174 DADAAARA
+174 A
-182 PIDAPATTAR
+182 PVR
-192 AAATAPPAPSAPL
+192 AAAPVPVPAALHASETPAAPAPAPTVPP
-205 TPHEPDIVE
+205 TPPKPREPDIVE

-229 VVRVGIIV
+229 VVRVGIVV

-249 ADNNLLPIEFRLAG
+249 ADNNMLPIEFRLAG

-285 GLVLQGGGIGILYLT
+285 GLVLQGGGVGILYLT

-306 LYPLLP
+306 LYALLP

-324 ALSAFLAVKQ
+324 ALSAFLAVRQ

-341 MGSAGGF
+341 MGTAGGF

-354 STGHGSHVALFSYY
+354 STGHGNHVALFSYY
-368 GLLNTG
+368 ALLNAG

-382 AWRPLNLLGFVFTFT
+382 AWRPLNLLGFAFTFT

-474 SAVALSAFYVAVAA
+474 SAVALSAFYVVVTA

-493 RDRLEL
+493 RDRLAL
-499 LFEAMLA
+499 LFESTLA

-526 AAWAIEGAAIV
+526 AAWAIEGAAVV
-537 WVGVREKR
+537 WLGVREKR
-545 LAPFG
+545 MLRFG
-550 FGLLMQVAA
+550 FGLLMQLAA

-565 SMLAPVDAN
+565 SLLGPAAAT

-595 TGWWLHGRD
+595 TGWWLHGRA
-604 EARAWRAWM
+604 EARAWHAWM
-613 PEVGAAAAAWGL
+613 PEIGAAAAAWGL

-651 VVDTTALFAAG
+651 VVDSTALFAAG
-662 TAWLAHVARRK
+662 TAWLANVARRR
-673 LAWPIA
+673 LAWPLA

-713 PIAVVACYALL
+713 PVAVGAGLALL
-724 WRQSRDTAA
+724 WRQSRGTASADPAKGATPGTAPGLAQAVA
-733 AGTSAVTSAGATAIP
+733 AGII
-748 AGVSAP
+748 AP
-754 LHTLMFWTLCGL
+754 LHTLTFWTLCGL
-766 FSLEGFWRLRAFV
+766 LSLEGFWRLRAFV

-791 GFGALLLL
+791 GFGVLLLL
-799 VAGPGTRVR
+799 VSGPGSRLR
-808 WPIAAFPRAYQVWGA
+808 WPVAAFPRAYQVWGA

-832 WSIVSVTSDGDASPL
+832 WSIASAISDGNATPL
-847 FWLPLLNPLDVAQL
+847 FWLPLLNPLDIAQCL
-861 LIFVACPTWLR
+861 VFVAFTVWLR
-872 RLKALGVTW
+872 RLRALGIAW
-881 QPLAIDLAALAT
+881 HPLIVDYAAIAT

-900 LLLRTLHQRFHFGYD
+900 LMLRTLHHRFHMAYD

-935 FAFAGMWLVR
+935 FAFAGMWLTR
-945 RDGIARVCG
+945 RDGIARVCA
-954 LAALPLIVV
+954 LASLPLIVV
-963 MWAWTF
+963 MWVWTF

-981 RIPLLNPL
+981 RVPLFNPL

-999 AASWFVRTRKLGWSF
+999 AASWFVRARKLGWSF
-1014 DDYRVEL
+1014 GNHRVEL
-1021 LGAAG
+1021 LSAAG

-1044 TGVPYAFD
+1044 AGVPYELG

-1066 YWTVC
+1066 YWTLC
-1071 ALATMIWA
+1071 ALAITIWA
-1079 TRRGLRALW
+1079 TRRGLRPLW
-1088 FVGAALLALTVIK
+1088 FVGAALLALTVVK
-1101 LFLFDLSHVAGIER
+1101 LFLFDLSHVTGIER

-1133 PLPPKAAAQRNEP
+1133 PLPPKAAAQQDGP
-1146 QP
+1146 Q

>member
-1 MNWAFAAIGFI
+1 MNWAFTAIGFV
-12 VGGIAALFGDFSAAS
+12 VGGIAALIGDFSAVN
-27 GALLG
+27 GAVLG
-32 AAVGFCV
+32 AAIGFCLD
-39 GHALLQRK
+39 HTLQQRK
-47 RRDSDTAR
+47 GKGKGAAPDT
-55 DAFAIAATT
+55 FAMQA
-64 TPPQPPATLAD
+64 PPAQPPVPLAD
-75 RVARLEATVDTLT
+75 RVARLEATVETLT
-88 RELDV
+88 REV
-93 LRGQFAGAKAGAAA
+93 ASLRGQLAGAKTGSISTAA
-107 TGSSAAQAPSAASS
+107 TAHTPAGTASVSATPSAISSAPVPPSA
-121 AAVVTPPAAS
+121 TL
-131 IPPRPSTQPAAA
+131 PPRPPALPAAA
-143 SSSASAS
+143 RADAPASISA
-150 ASASAPSSTS
+150 
-160 TPAPAPAVATPRTH
+160 PAPAPAP
-174 DADAAARA
+174 A
-182 PIDAPATTAR
+182 PVR
-192 AAATAPPAPSAPL
+192 AAAPVPVPAAPHATETPAAPAPAPSVPP
-205 TPHEPDIVE
+205 TPPKPREPDIVE

-229 VVRVGIIV
+229 VVRVGIVV

-249 ADNNLLPIEFRLAG
+249 ADNNMLPIEFRLAG

-285 GLVLQGGGIGILYLT
+285 GLVLQGGGVGILYLT

-306 LYPLLP
+306 LYALLP

-324 ALSAFLAVKQ
+324 ALSAFLAVRQ

-341 MGSAGGF
+341 MGTAGGF

-354 STGHGSHVALFSYY
+354 STGHGNHVALFSYY
-368 GLLNTG
+368 ALLNAG
-374 IFAIAWFK
+374 IFTIAWFK
-382 AWRPLNLLGFVFTFT
+382 AWRPLNLLGFAFTFT

-474 SAVALSAFYVAVAA
+474 SAVALSAFYVVVTA

-493 RDRLEL
+493 RDRLAL
-499 LFEAMLA
+499 LFESTLA

-526 AAWAIEGAAIV
+526 AAWAIEGAAVV
-537 WVGVREKR
+537 WLGVREKR
-545 LAPFG
+545 MLRFG
-550 FGLLMQVAA
+550 FGLLMQLAA

-565 SMLAPVDAN
+565 SLLGPADAT

-595 TGWWLHGRD
+595 TGWWLHGRA
-604 EARAWRAWM
+604 EARAWHAWM
-613 PEVGAAAAAWGL
+613 PEIGAAAAAWGL

-651 VVDTTALFAAG
+651 VVDSTALFAAG
-662 TAWLAHVARRK
+662 TAWLAHVARRR
-673 LAWPIA
+673 LAWPLA

-702 APLSGMGAFAW
+702 APLSGMGALAW
-713 PIAVVACYALL
+713 PVAVGAGLALL
-724 WRQSRDTAA
+724 WRQSRGTASADPAKGATPGTAPGLAQAVA
-733 AGTSAVTSAGATAIP
+733 AGII
-748 AGVSAP
+748 AP
-754 LHTLMFWTLCGL
+754 LHTLTFWTLCGL
-766 FSLEGFWRLRAFV
+766 LSLEGFWRLRAFV

-791 GFGALLLL
+791 GFGVLLLL
-799 VAGPGTRVR
+799 VSGPGSRLR
-808 WPIAAFPRAYQVWGA
+808 WPVAAFPRAYQVWGA

-832 WSIVSVTSDGDASPL
+832 WSIASAISDGNAAPL
-847 FWLPLLNPLDVAQL
+847 FWLPLLNPLDIAQCL
-861 LIFVACPTWLR
+861 VFVAFTVWLR
-872 RLKALGVTW
+872 RLRALGIAWHPHIVDYA
-881 QPLAIDLAALAT
+881 AIAT

-900 LLLRTLHQRFHFGYD
+900 LMLRTLHHRFHMAYD

-935 FAFAGMWLVR
+935 FAFAGMWLTR
-945 RDGIARVCG
+945 RDGIARVCA
-954 LAALPLIVV
+954 LASLPLIVV
-963 MWAWTF
+963 MWVWTF

-981 RIPLLNPL
+981 RVPLFNPL

-999 AASWFVRTRKLGWSF
+999 AASWFVRARKLGWSF
-1014 DDYRVEL
+1014 GNHRVEL
-1021 LGAAG
+1021 LSAAG

-1044 TGVPYAFD
+1044 AGVPYELG

-1066 YWTVC
+1066 YWTLC
-1071 ALATMIWA
+1071 ALAITIWA
-1079 TRRGLRALW
+1079 TRRGLRPLW
-1088 FVGAALLALTVIK
+1088 FVGAALLALTVVK
-1101 LFLFDLSHVAGIER
+1101 LFLFDLSHVTGIER

-1133 PLPPKAAAQRNEP
+1133 PLPPKAAAQ
-1146 QP
+1146 QDGTQ

>member
-12 VGGIAALFGDFSAAS
+12 VGGIAALFGDFSAAN

-32 AAVGFCV
+32 AAVGFCL

-47 RRDSDTAR
+47 RKNDNTAR
-55 DAFAIAATT
+55 DAFAITTAA

-93 LRGQFAGAKAGAAA
+93 LRGQLAGAKAGAAA
-107 TGSSAAQAPSAASS
+107 TGSAAQTPSTSPSAI
-121 AAVVTPPAAS
+121 VTPPIAA

-143 SSSASAS
+143 GAGSSL
-150 ASASAPSSTS
+150 STS
-160 TPAPAPAVATPRTH
+160 MPAPAPAVATPRTR
-174 DADAAARA
+174 DADAAIRA
-182 PIDAPATTAR
+182 PMNAPATTAR
-192 AAATAPPAPSAPL
+192 PAPATPPAPPK
-205 TPHEPDIVE
+205 PREPDLAE

-324 ALSAFLAVKQ
+324 ALSAFLAVRQ

-368 GLLNTG
+368 ALLNAG

-461 ASLVKDMPFGLAW
+461 AALVKDMPFGLAW

-493 RDRLEL
+493 RDRLAL

-565 SMLAPVDAN
+565 SVLGPVDAN

-604 EARAWRAWM
+604 EARAWHAWM

-643 VDLHADRF
+643 VDLHVDRF

-662 TAWLAHVARRK
+662 TAWLAHLARRK

-733 AGTSAVTSAGATAIP
+733 AGTSGVTSTGATAIP
-748 AGVSAP
+748 AGVLAP
-754 LHTLMFWTLCGL
+754 LHTLTFWTLCGL

-799 VAGPGTRVR
+799 VSGPGTRLR

-832 WSIVSVTSDGDASPL
+832 WSIASVTSDGDASPL

-861 LIFVACPTWLR
+861 LIFVGFATWLR

-881 QPLAIDLAALAT
+881 HPLAIDLAALAT

-945 RDGIARVCG
+945 RDGIARVCA

-963 MWAWTF
+963 MWVWTF

-999 AASWFVRTRKLGWSF
+999 AASWFVRARKLGWAF
-1014 DDYRVEL
+1014 DTYRVGL

-1052 AMAESTLVQASVSV
+1052 AMAESTLVQASLSV

-1101 LFLFDLSHVAGIER
+1101 LFLFDLSHVTGIER

-1133 PLPPKAAAQRNEP
+1133 PLPPKAAAQRNDP

>member
-1 MNWAFAAIGFI
+1 MNWAFTAIGFV
-12 VGGIAALFGDFSAAS
+12 VGGIAALIGDFSAVN
-27 GALLG
+27 GAVLG
-32 AAVGFCV
+32 AAIGFCLD
-39 GHALLQRK
+39 HTLQQRK
-47 RRDSDTAR
+47 RKGKGAAPDT
-55 DAFAIAATT
+55 FAMQA
-64 TPPQPPATLAD
+64 PPAQPPVPLAD
-75 RVARLEATVDTLT
+75 RVARLEATVETLT
-88 RELDV
+88 REV
-93 LRGQFAGAKAGAAA
+93 ASLRGQLAGAKAGSTSTAA
-107 TGSSAAQAPSAASS
+107 TAHTPAGTASVSAAPSAISS
-121 AAVVTPPAAS
+121 APVPPSATL
-131 IPPRPSTQPAAA
+131 PPRAPAQPAAA
-143 SSSASAS
+143 RADAPASISA
-150 ASASAPSSTS
+150 
-160 TPAPAPAVATPRTH
+160 PAPAPAP
-174 DADAAARA
+174 A
-182 PIDAPATTAR
+182 PVR
-192 AAATAPPAPSAPL
+192 AAAPVPVPAAPHATETPAAPAPAPSVPP
-205 TPHEPDIVE
+205 TPRKPREPDIVE

-229 VVRVGIIV
+229 VVRVGIVV

-249 ADNNLLPIEFRLAG
+249 ADNNMLPIEFRLAG

-285 GLVLQGGGIGILYLT
+285 GLVLQGGGVGILYLT

-306 LYPLLP
+306 LYALLP

-324 ALSAFLAVKQ
+324 ALSAFLAVRQ

-341 MGSAGGF
+341 MGTAGGF

-354 STGHGSHVALFSYY
+354 STGHGNHVALFSYY
-368 GLLNTG
+368 ALLNAG

-382 AWRPLNLLGFVFTFT
+382 AWRPLNLLGFAFTFT

-474 SAVALSAFYVAVAA
+474 SAVALSAFYVVVTA

-493 RDRLEL
+493 RDRLAL
-499 LFEAMLA
+499 LFESTLA

-526 AAWAIEGAAIV
+526 AAWAIEGAAVV
-537 WVGVREKR
+537 WLGVREKR
-545 LAPFG
+545 MLRFG
-550 FGLLMQVAA
+550 FGLLMQLAA

-565 SMLAPVDAN
+565 SLLGPADAT

-595 TGWWLHGRD
+595 TGWWLHGRA

-613 PEVGAAAAAWGL
+613 PEIGAAAAAWGL
-625 LWWVS
+625 LWWIS

-651 VVDTTALFAAG
+651 VVDSTALFAAG
-662 TAWLAHVARRK
+662 TAWLAHVARRR
-673 LAWPIA
+673 LAWPLA

-713 PIAVVACYALL
+713 PVAVGAGLALL
-724 WRQSRDTAA
+724 WRQSRGTASADPAKGATPGTAPGLAQAVA
-733 AGTSAVTSAGATAIP
+733 AGII
-748 AGVSAP
+748 AP
-754 LHTLMFWTLCGL
+754 LHTLTFWTLCGL
-766 FSLEGFWRLRAFV
+766 LSLEGFWRLRAFV

-791 GFGALLLL
+791 GFGVLLLL
-799 VAGPGTRVR
+799 VSGPGSRLR
-808 WPIAAFPRAYQVWGA
+808 WPVAAFPRAYQVWGA

-832 WSIVSVTSDGDASPL
+832 WSIASAISDGNAAPL
-847 FWLPLLNPLDVAQL
+847 FWLPLLNPLDIAQCL
-861 LIFVACPTWLR
+861 VFVAFTVWLR
-872 RLKALGVTW
+872 RLRALGIAWHPHIVDYA
-881 QPLAIDLAALAT
+881 AIAT

-900 LLLRTLHQRFHFGYD
+900 LMLRTLHHRFHMAYD

-935 FAFAGMWLVR
+935 FAFAGMWLTR
-945 RDGIARVCG
+945 RDGIARVCA
-954 LAALPLIVV
+954 LASLPLIVV
-963 MWAWTF
+963 MWVWTF

-981 RIPLLNPL
+981 RVPLFNPL
-989 DLVLV
+989 DLVLA

-999 AASWFVRTRKLGWSF
+999 AASWFVRARKLGWSF
-1014 DDYRVEL
+1014 GNHRVEL
-1021 LGAAG
+1021 LSAAG

-1044 TGVPYAFD
+1044 AGVPYELG

-1066 YWTVC
+1066 YWTLC
-1071 ALATMIWA
+1071 ALAITIWA
-1079 TRRGLRALW
+1079 TRRGLRPLW
-1088 FVGAALLALTVIK
+1088 FVGAALLALTVVK
-1101 LFLFDLSHVAGIER
+1101 LFLFDLSHVTGIER

-1133 PLPPKAAAQRNEP
+1133 PLPPKAAAQ
-1146 QP
+1146 QDGLQ

>member
-1 MNWAFAAIGFI
+1 MNWAFAVIGFI
-12 VGGIAALFGDFSAAS
+12 VGGIAALIGDFSAANGS
-27 GALLG
+27 LLG
-32 AAVGFCV
+32 AAVGFCI
-39 GHALLQRK
+39 GHALRQHTLK
-47 RRDSDTAR
+47 SNSAAPDT
-55 DAFAIAATT
+55 FAMPA
-64 TPPQPPATLAD
+64 TPPPTPAPLAD
-75 RVARLEATVDTLT
+75 RVARLEATVETLT
-88 RELDV
+88 RELDS
-93 LRGQFAGAKAGAAA
+93 LRAQLAGAKAGAAGA
-107 TGSSAAQAPSAASS
+107 GIAAQTPSPTAADAPPAPLSPPASA
-121 AAVVTPPAAS
+121 TPPT
-131 IPPRPSTQPAAA
+131 IPAQPATAA
-143 SSSASAS
+143 AARAGTPASPS
-150 ASASAPSSTS
+150 VPAPGA
-160 TPAPAPAVATPRTH
+160 APAPA
-174 DADAAARA
+174 
-182 PIDAPATTAR
+182 AR
-192 AAATAPPAPSAPL
+192 AAVPAAANATTNETTNAPAAPARPTPPAPR
-205 TPHEPDIVE
+205 EPGIAE
-214 RAFRAARDWLLGGNT
+214 RAFSAARDWLLGGNT
-229 VVRVGIIV
+229 VVRVGIVV

-249 ADNNLLPIEFRLAG
+249 ADNNMLPIEFRLAG

-285 GLVLQGGGIGILYLT
+285 GLVLQGGGVGILYLT

-306 LYPLLP
+306 LYALLP

-354 STGHGSHVALFSYY
+354 STGQGNHVALFSYY
-368 GLLNTG
+368 ALLNAG

-414 TEPFLILFF
+414 TEPFLVLFF

-461 ASLVKDMPFGLAW
+461 ASLVKGMPFGLAW

-493 RDRLEL
+493 RDRLAL

-537 WVGVREKR
+537 WLAVRQKR
-545 LAPFG
+545 LLPFG

-565 SMLAPVDAN
+565 SLLGPADAT

-595 TGWWLHGRD
+595 TGWWLHGRG
-604 EARAWRAWM
+604 EARAWHAWM
-613 PEVGAAAAAWGL
+613 PEIGAAAAAWGL

-651 VVDTTALFAAG
+651 VVDATALFAAG
-662 TAWLAHVARRK
+662 TAWLAHVARRR
-673 LAWPIA
+673 LAWPLA

-688 VLALLALRAFDAHE
+688 VLALLALRAFDAYE
-702 APLSGMGAFAW
+702 APLSGLGAFAW
-713 PIAVVACYALL
+713 PVAVGAGLALL
-724 WRQSRDTAA
+724 WRQSRGATSADAARDAAPGVGQSIA
-733 AGTSAVTSAGATAIP
+733 AGVI
-748 AGVSAP
+748 AP

-766 FSLEGFWRLRAFV
+766 LSLEGFWRLRAFV

-799 VAGPGTRVR
+799 VSGPGSRLS
-808 WPIAAFPRAYQVWGA
+808 WPVAAFPRAYQVWGA

-832 WSIVSVTSDGDASPL
+832 WSIASATSDGDASPL
-847 FWLPLLNPLDVAQL
+847 FWLPLLNPLDIAQFL
-861 LIFVACPTWLR
+861 AFVAFAAWLR
-872 RLKALGVTW
+872 RLKTLGIAWHPRAVDYV
-881 QPLAIDLAALAT
+881 AIAT

-900 LLLRTLHQRFHFGYD
+900 LMLRTLHQRFHMAYD

-935 FAFAGMWLVR
+935 FAFACMWLTR
-945 RDGIARVCG
+945 RDGIARVCA
-954 LAALPLIVV
+954 LASLPLIVV
-963 MWAWTF
+963 MWVWTF

-981 RIPLLNPL
+981 RVPLFNPL
-989 DLVLV
+989 DLVLA

-999 AASWFVRTRKLGWSF
+999 AATWFVRARKLGWSF
-1014 DDYRVEL
+1014 DRYRVEL
-1021 LGAAG
+1021 TSAAG
-1026 ATAFLWLNA
+1026 ATVFLWLNA
-1035 ILLRTLHHW
+1035 ILLRALHHW
-1044 TGVPYAFD
+1044 AGVPYEFG

-1071 ALATMIWA
+1071 ALATTIWA
-1079 TRRGLRALW
+1079 TRRGLRPLW
-1088 FVGAALLALTVIK
+1088 FVGAALLALTVVK
-1101 LFLFDLSHVAGIER
+1101 LFLFDLSHVTGIER

-1133 PLPPKAAAQRNEP
+1133 PLPPKAAAHQDDP
-1146 QP
+1146 Q

>member
-1 MNWAFAAIGFI
+1 MNWAFTAIGFV
-12 VGGIAALFGDFSAAS
+12 VGGIAALIGDFSAVN
-27 GALLG
+27 GAVLG
-32 AAVGFCV
+32 AAIGFCLD
-39 GHALLQRK
+39 HTLQQRK
-47 RRDSDTAR
+47 RKGKGAAPDTSAMQ
-55 DAFAIAATT
+55 
-64 TPPQPPATLAD
+64 TPPAQPPVPLAD
-75 RVARLEATVDTLT
+75 RVARLEATVETLT
-88 RELDV
+88 REV
-93 LRGQFAGAKAGAAA
+93 ASLRGQLAGAKAGSIPTAA
-107 TGSSAAQAPSAASS
+107 TAHTAAGTASVSAAPSAISS
-121 AAVVTPPAAS
+121 APVPPSATL
-131 IPPRPSTQPAAA
+131 PPRPPAQPAAA
-143 SSSASAS
+143 RADAPASLSA
-150 ASASAPSSTS
+150 
-160 TPAPAPAVATPRTH
+160 PAPAPAPAPVRTAAPVPAAPHATETP
-174 DADAAARA
+174 AAAA
-182 PIDAPATTAR
+182 
-192 AAATAPPAPSAPL
+192 PAPSVPP
-205 TPHEPDIVE
+205 TPPKPREPDFVE

-229 VVRVGIIV
+229 VVRVGIVV

-249 ADNNLLPIEFRLAG
+249 ADNNMLPIEFRLAG

-268 AALLAIG
+268 AALLATG

-285 GLVLQGGGIGILYLT
+285 GLVLQGGGVGILYLT

-306 LYPLLP
+306 LYALLP

-324 ALSAFLAVKQ
+324 ALSAFLAVRQ

-341 MGSAGGF
+341 MGTAGGF

-354 STGHGSHVALFSYY
+354 STGHGNHVALFSYY
-368 GLLNTG
+368 ALLNAG

-382 AWRPLNLLGFVFTFT
+382 AWRPLNLLGFAFTFT

-474 SAVALSAFYVAVAA
+474 SAVALSAFYVVVTA

-493 RDRLEL
+493 RDRLAL
-499 LFEAMLA
+499 LFESTLA

-526 AAWAIEGAAIV
+526 AAWAIEGAAVV
-537 WVGVREKR
+537 WLGVREKR
-545 LAPFG
+545 MLRFG
-550 FGLLMQVAA
+550 FGLLMQLAA

-565 SMLAPVDAN
+565 SLLGPADAT

-595 TGWWLHGRD
+595 TGWWLHGRA
-604 EARAWRAWM
+604 EARAWHAWM
-613 PEVGAAAAAWGL
+613 PEIGAAAAAWGL

-651 VVDTTALFAAG
+651 VVDSTALFAAG
-662 TAWLAHVARRK
+662 TAWLAHVARRR
-673 LAWPIA
+673 LAWPLA

-713 PIAVVACYALL
+713 PVAVGAGLALL
-724 WRQSRDTAA
+724 WRQARGTASADPANGTRPGTAPGLVQAVA
-733 AGTSAVTSAGATAIP
+733 AGII
-748 AGVSAP
+748 AP
-754 LHTLMFWTLCGL
+754 LHTLTFWTLCGL
-766 FSLEGFWRLRAFV
+766 LSLEGFWRLRTFV

-791 GFGALLLL
+791 GFGVLLLL
-799 VAGPGTRVR
+799 VSGPGSRLR
-808 WPIAAFPRAYQVWGA
+808 WPVAAFPRAYQVWGA

-832 WSIVSVTSDGDASPL
+832 WSIASVISDGNAAPL
-847 FWLPLLNPLDVAQL
+847 FWLPLLNPLDIAQCL
-861 LIFVACPTWLR
+861 VFVAFTVWLR
-872 RLKALGVTW
+872 RLRTLGIAWHPRIVDYA
-881 QPLAIDLAALAT
+881 AIAT

-900 LLLRTLHQRFHFGYD
+900 LMLRTLHHRFHMAYD

-935 FAFAGMWLVR
+935 FAFAGMWLTR
-945 RDGIARVCG
+945 RDGIARVCA
-954 LAALPLIVV
+954 LASLPLIVV
-963 MWAWTF
+963 MWVWTF

-981 RIPLLNPL
+981 RVPLFNPL
-989 DLVLV
+989 DLVLA

-999 AASWFVRTRKLGWSF
+999 AASWFVRARKLGWSF
-1014 DDYRVEL
+1014 GNHRVEL
-1021 LGAAG
+1021 LSAAG

-1044 TGVPYAFD
+1044 AGVPYELG

-1066 YWTVC
+1066 YWTLC
-1071 ALATMIWA
+1071 ALAITIWA
-1079 TRRGLRALW
+1079 TRRGLRPLW
-1088 FVGAALLALTVIK
+1088 FVGAALLALTVVK
-1101 LFLFDLSHVAGIER
+1101 LFLFDLSHVTGIER

-1133 PLPPKAAAQRNEP
+1133 PLPPKAAAQ
-1146 QP
+1146 QDGLQ

>member
-1 MNWAFAAIGFI
+1 MTWALAAIGFI
-12 VGGIAALFGDFSAAS
+12 AGGIAALFGDVSVTT

-32 AAVGFCV
+32 AVTGFCV
-39 GHALLQRK
+39 GYALQEG
-47 RRDSDTAR
+47 RRTSGDTTSDAS
-55 DAFAIAATT
+55 AIS
-64 TPPQPPATLAD
+64 TPGSAPPSVVVPLAD
-75 RVARLEATVDTLT
+75 RVARLEATVDALT
-88 RELDV
+88 HELDA
-93 LRGQFAGAKAGAAA
+93 LRGQLAGANAGVAA
-107 TGSSAAQAPSAASS
+107 GSAAHASAVIPVGKPA
-121 AAVVTPPAAS
+121 VTPSPAAM
-131 IPPRPSTQPAAA
+131 PPQPSVQPAAVRVATPA
-143 SSSASAS
+143 STIAVA
-150 ASASAPSSTS
+150 
-160 TPAPAPAVATPRTH
+160 PAPAPAPAASARASAEP
-174 DADAAARA
+174 AAAVAPTLTTRA
-182 PIDAPATTAR
+182 ATTPP
-192 AAATAPPAPSAPL
+192 APPAPPAP
-205 TPHEPDIVE
+205 PKPREPGIAE
-214 RAFRAARDWLLGGNT
+214 RALRAARDWLLGGNT

-249 ADNNLLPIEFRLAG
+249 ADNDLLPIEFRLAG

-306 LYPLLP
+306 LYALLP
-312 VGAAFPLMVAVC
+312 VGAAFPLMVAIC
-324 ALSAFLAVKQ
+324 ALGAFLAVMQ

-341 MGSAGGF
+341 MGTAGGF

-368 GLLNTG
+368 ALLNAG
-374 IFAIAWFK
+374 VFAIAWFK

-402 GVTAYRPALFAS
+402 GVTAYRPALLAS

-461 ASLVKDMPFGLAW
+461 AALVKDIPFALAW
-474 SAVALSAFYVAVAA
+474 SAVALSAFYLVVVA

-493 RDRLEL
+493 RARLAL
-499 LFEAMLA
+499 LFDAMLA

-537 WVGVREKR
+537 WVGVRERR
-545 LAPFG
+545 LAPFA
-550 FGLLMQVAA
+550 FGLSMQLAA

-565 SMLAPVDAN
+565 SLLGAPDAN

-595 TGWWLHGRD
+595 TGWWLHGRN
-604 EARAWRAWM
+604 EARAWHAWM
-613 PEVGAAAAAWGL
+613 PDVGSAAAVWGL
-625 LWWVS
+625 LWWLS

-651 VVDTTALFAAG
+651 VVDATALFAAG
-662 TAWLAHVARRK
+662 TAWLAHLARRK

-688 VLALLALRAFDAHE
+688 VLALLAIRAFDTHD

-713 PIAVVACYALL
+713 PIAVIACYALL
-724 WRQSRDTAA
+724 LRQSRAIPASAASATARAA
-733 AGTSAVTSAGATAIP
+733 AGAPTVAAVP
-748 AGVSAP
+748 AAWLAP

-766 FSLEGFWRLRAFV
+766 CSLEGFWRLRAFV

-799 VAGPGTRVR
+799 VSGPGSRLR
-808 WPIAAFPRAYQVWGA
+808 WPIGAYPRAYQLWGA

-832 WSIVSVTSDGDASPL
+832 WSIASVTSDGDASPL
-847 FWLPLLNPLDVAQL
+847 FWLPILNPLDVAQL
-861 LIFVACPTWLR
+861 LIFVAFAMWLR

-881 QPLAIDLAALAT
+881 HPLAADLAALAT

-900 LLLRTLHQRFHFGYD
+900 LLLRTLHHHFHLAYD
-915 IDTVLSSFG
+915 VDAVLSSFG

-930 VGWSL
+930 VGWSV
-935 FAFAGMWLVR
+935 FAFAGMWLMR
-945 RDGIARVCG
+945 RDAIARICA
-954 LAALPLIVV
+954 LASLPLIVV
-963 MWAWTF
+963 MWLWTF

-994 VVYAL
+994 AVYAL
-999 AASWFVRTRKLGWSF
+999 AASWFVRVRRLGWSF
-1014 DDYRVEL
+1014 GAYRVEL
-1021 LGAAG
+1021 LAAAG

-1044 TGVPYAFD
+1044 AGVPYAFD

-1066 YWTVC
+1066 YWTLC

-1079 TRRGLRALW
+1079 TRRGLRPLW

-1101 LFLFDLSHVAGIER
+1101 LFVFDLSHVTGIER

-1133 PLPPKAAAQRNEP
+1133 PLPPKAAAQPDDR
-1146 QP
+1146 QS

>member
-12 VGGIAALFGDFSAAS
+12 VGGIAALFGDFSAAN
-27 GALLG
+27 GTLLG
-32 AAVGFCV
+32 AAVGFCI
-39 GHALLQRK
+39 GHALQQRK
-47 RRDSDTAR
+47 RKSGGTIP
-55 DAFAIAATT
+55 DAFAIHANSAT
-64 TPPQPPATLAD
+64 PQPAPVPLAD
-75 RVARLEATVDTLT
+75 RVARLEATVDALT

-93 LRGQFAGAKAGAAA
+93 LRGQLAGAKAGAAT
-107 TGSSAAQAPSAASS
+107 TGAAAQ
-121 AAVVTPPAAS
+121 TPPATPATVTPS
-131 IPPRPSTQPAAA
+131 PAAMPPRPSLQPAVARA
-143 SSSASAS
+143 GV
-150 ASASAPSSTS
+150 APSTS
-160 TPAPAPAVATPRTH
+160 IPAPAPAVATRTS
-174 DADAAARA
+174 DATAAAGA
-182 PIDAPATTAR
+182 PTNPPATTSPS
-192 AAATAPPAPSAPL
+192 APPAPPQ
-205 TPHEPDIVE
+205 PREPGIAE

-249 ADNNLLPIEFRLAG
+249 ADNNMLPIEFRLAG

-306 LYPLLP
+306 LYALLP

-368 GLLNTG
+368 ALLNAG

-402 GVTAYRPALFAS
+402 GVTAYRPALFAT

-461 ASLVKDMPFGLAW
+461 AALVKDMPFGLAW
-474 SAVALSAFYVAVAA
+474 SSVALSAFYVAVAA

-493 RDRLEL
+493 RDRLAL

-550 FGLLMQVAA
+550 FGLLMQIAA

-565 SMLAPVDAN
+565 SLLGPADTS

-604 EARAWRAWM
+604 EARAWHAWM
-613 PEVGAAAAAWGL
+613 PDVGAAAAAWGL
-625 LWWVS
+625 LWWLS

-651 VVDTTALFAAG
+651 VVDATALFAAG

-713 PIAVVACYALL
+713 PIAVIACYALL
-724 WRQSRDTAA
+724 LRQSRGTAA
-733 AGTSAVTSAGATAIP
+733 AGPVAGAMGTSAAAAIP
-748 AGVSAP
+748 APVIAP

-799 VAGPGTRVR
+799 VSGPGSRLR
-808 WPIAAFPRAYQVWGA
+808 WPVAAFPRAYQVWGA

-832 WSIVSVTSDGDASPL
+832 WSIASVTSDGDASPL

-861 LIFVACPTWLR
+861 LIFVAFATWLR
-872 RLKALGVTW
+872 RLKTLDVVW
-881 QPLAIDLAALAT
+881 HPLAADLAALAT

-900 LLLRTLHQRFHFGYD
+900 LLLRTLHHRFHLAYD
-915 IDTVLSSFG
+915 IDAVLSSFG

-935 FAFAGMWLVR
+935 FAFAGMWLTR
-945 RDGIARVCG
+945 RDGIARVCA
-954 LAALPLIVV
+954 LASLPLIVV
-963 MWAWTF
+963 MWIWTF

-981 RIPLLNPL
+981 RVPLLNPL

-999 AASWFVRTRKLGWSF
+999 AASWFVRARKLGWSF
-1014 DDYRVEL
+1014 GNYRVEL
-1021 LGAAG
+1021 LSAAG

-1066 YWTVC
+1066 YWTLC

-1079 TRRGLRALW
+1079 TRRGLRPLW

-1101 LFLFDLSHVAGIER
+1101 LFLFDLSHVTGIER
-1115 IVSFIGIGVL
+1115 IVSFIGIGIL

-1133 PLPPKAAAQRNEP
+1133 PLPPKAAAQRDEH

>member
-12 VGGIAALFGDFSAAS
+12 VGGIAALFGDFSAAN
-27 GALLG
+27 GTLLG
-32 AAVGFCV
+32 AAIGFCI
-39 GHALLQRK
+39 GHALQQRK
-47 RRDSDTAR
+47 RDSGGTA
-55 DAFAIAATT
+55 AISTNPAT
-64 TPPQPPATLAD
+64 PQQPPATLAD

-88 RELDV
+88 RELAV
-93 LRGQFAGAKAGAAA
+93 LRGQLAGAKAGAAGA
-107 TGSSAAQAPSAASS
+107 PETGSAAQAPSATS
-121 AAVVTPPAAS
+121 VTVTPAPAAM
-131 IPPRPSTQPAAA
+131 PPRPSVQPAVANA
-143 SSSASAS
+143 DT
-150 ASASAPSSTS
+150 PSSTF
-160 TPAPAPAVATPRTH
+160 TPAPAPAVAARTNE
-174 DADAAARA
+174 AGAAARA
-182 PIDAPATTAR
+182 TTNPPATTAR
-192 AAATAPPAPSAPL
+192 PAPPAPP
-205 TPHEPDIVE
+205 TPREPGIAE
-214 RAFRAARDWLLGGNT
+214 RALRAARDWLLGGNT
-229 VVRVGIIV
+229 VVRVGIVV

-306 LYPLLP
+306 LYALLP

-368 GLLNTG
+368 ALLNTG

-402 GVTAYRPALFAS
+402 GVTAYRPALFAT

-493 RDRLEL
+493 RDRLAL

-565 SMLAPVDAN
+565 SLLGPADASS
-574 ALPVLN
+574 LPVLN
-580 SPYIAMLLIALAGLF
+580 SAYIAMLLIALAGLF

-604 EARAWRAWM
+604 EARAWHAWM
-613 PEVGAAAAAWGL
+613 PDVGAAAAAWGL
-625 LWWVS
+625 LWWLS

-651 VVDTTALFAAG
+651 VVDATALFAAG

-688 VLALLALRAFDAHE
+688 VLALLAMRAFDSHE

-713 PIAVVACYALL
+713 PIAVIACYALL
-724 WRQSRDTAA
+724 LRQSRGTTGATE
-733 AGTSAVTSAGATAIP
+733 TSAVAAIP
-748 AGVSAP
+748 VPVIAP

-766 FSLEGFWRLRAFV
+766 CSLEGFWRLRAFV

-799 VAGPGTRVR
+799 VAGPGSRLR
-808 WPIAAFPRAYQVWGA
+808 WPVAAFPRAYQVWGA

-832 WSIVSVTSDGDASPL
+832 WSIASVTSDGDASPL

-861 LIFVACPTWLR
+861 LIFVAFATWLR
-872 RLKALGVTW
+872 RLKTLGVTW
-881 QPLAIDLAALAT
+881 HPLAADLAGLAT

-900 LLLRTLHQRFHFGYD
+900 LLLRTLHHRFHLAYD
-915 IDTVLSSFG
+915 TDTVLSSFG

-935 FAFAGMWLVR
+935 FAFAGMWLTR
-945 RDGIARVCG
+945 REGIARVCA
-954 LAALPLIVV
+954 LASLPLIVV
-963 MWAWTF
+963 MWVWTF

-999 AASWFVRTRKLGWSF
+999 AASWFVRARKLGWPF
-1014 DDYRVEL
+1014 GNYRVEL

-1066 YWTVC
+1066 YWTLC

-1079 TRRGLRALW
+1079 TRRGLRPLW

-1101 LFLFDLSHVAGIER
+1101 LFLFDLSHVTGIER

-1133 PLPPKAAAQRNEP
+1133 PLPPKAAAQRDDN

>member
-1 MNWAFAAIGFI
+1 MNWAFTAIGFV
-12 VGGIAALFGDFSAAS
+12 VGGIAALIGDFSAVN
-27 GALLG
+27 GAVLG
-32 AAVGFCV
+32 AAIGFCLD
-39 GHALLQRK
+39 HTLQQRK
-47 RRDSDTAR
+47 RKGKGAAPDTSAMQ
-55 DAFAIAATT
+55 A
-64 TPPQPPATLAD
+64 PPAQPPVPLAD
-75 RVARLEATVDTLT
+75 RVARLEATVETLT
-88 RELDV
+88 REV
-93 LRGQFAGAKAGAAA
+93 ASLRGQLAGAKTGSISTAA
-107 TGSSAAQAPSAASS
+107 TTHTAAGTASVSAAPSAISS
-121 AAVVTPPAAS
+121 APVPPSATL
-131 IPPRPSTQPAAA
+131 PPRPPAQPAAA
-143 SSSASAS
+143 RADAPASLSA
-150 ASASAPSSTS
+150 
-160 TPAPAPAVATPRTH
+160 PAPAPAPAPVRTAAPVPVPAALHATETP
-174 DADAAARA
+174 AAAA
-182 PIDAPATTAR
+182 
-192 AAATAPPAPSAPL
+192 PAPSVPP
-205 TPHEPDIVE
+205 TPPKPREPDIVE
-214 RAFRAARDWLLGGNT
+214 RAFHAARDWLLGGNT

-249 ADNNLLPIEFRLAG
+249 ADNNMLPIEFRLAG

-285 GLVLQGGGIGILYLT
+285 GLVLQGGGVGILYLT

-306 LYPLLP
+306 LYALLP

-324 ALSAFLAVKQ
+324 ALSAFLAVRQ

-341 MGSAGGF
+341 MGTAGGF

-354 STGHGSHVALFSYY
+354 STGHGNHVALFSYY
-368 GLLNTG
+368 ALLNAG

-382 AWRPLNLLGFVFTFT
+382 AWRPLNLLGFAFTFT

-474 SAVALSAFYVAVAA
+474 SAVALSAFYVVVTA

-493 RDRLEL
+493 RDRLAL
-499 LFEAMLA
+499 LFESTLA

-526 AAWAIEGAAIV
+526 AAWAIEGAAVV
-537 WVGVREKR
+537 WLGVREKR
-545 LAPFG
+545 MLRFG
-550 FGLLMQVAA
+550 FGLLMQLAA

-565 SMLAPVDAN
+565 SLLGPADAT

-595 TGWWLHGRD
+595 TGWWLHGRA
-604 EARAWRAWM
+604 EARAWHAWM
-613 PEVGAAAAAWGL
+613 PEIGAAAAAWGL

-651 VVDTTALFAAG
+651 VVDSTALFAAG
-662 TAWLAHVARRK
+662 TAWLAHVARRR
-673 LAWPIA
+673 LAWPLA

-713 PIAVVACYALL
+713 PVAVGAGLALL
-724 WRQSRDTAA
+724 WRQARGTASADPANGTRPGTAPGLVQAVA
-733 AGTSAVTSAGATAIP
+733 AGII
-748 AGVSAP
+748 AP
-754 LHTLMFWTLCGL
+754 LHTLTFWTLCGL
-766 FSLEGFWRLRAFV
+766 LSLEGFWRLRTFV

-791 GFGALLLL
+791 GFGVLLLL
-799 VAGPGTRVR
+799 VSGPGSRLR
-808 WPIAAFPRAYQVWGA
+808 WPVAAFPRAYQVWGA

-832 WSIVSVTSDGDASPL
+832 WSIASVISDGNAAPL
-847 FWLPLLNPLDVAQL
+847 FWLPLLNPLDIAQCL
-861 LIFVACPTWLR
+861 VFIAFTVWLR
-872 RLKALGVTW
+872 RLRTLGIAWHPRIVDYA
-881 QPLAIDLAALAT
+881 AIAT

-900 LLLRTLHQRFHFGYD
+900 LMLRTLHHRFHMAYD

-935 FAFAGMWLVR
+935 FAFAGMWLTR
-945 RDGIARVCG
+945 RDGIARVCA
-954 LAALPLIVV
+954 LASLPLIVV
-963 MWAWTF
+963 MWVWTF

-981 RIPLLNPL
+981 RVPLFNPL
-989 DLVLV
+989 DLVLA

-999 AASWFVRTRKLGWSF
+999 AASWFVRARKLGWSF
-1014 DDYRVEL
+1014 GNHRVEL
-1021 LGAAG
+1021 LSAAG

-1044 TGVPYAFD
+1044 AGVPYELG

-1066 YWTVC
+1066 YWTLC
-1071 ALATMIWA
+1071 ALAITIWA
-1079 TRRGLRALW
+1079 TRRGLRPLW
-1088 FVGAALLALTVIK
+1088 FVGAALLALTVVK
-1101 LFLFDLSHVAGIER
+1101 LFLFDLSHVTGIER

-1133 PLPPKAAAQRNEP
+1133 PLPPKAAAQ
-1146 QP
+1146 QDGLQ

>member
-1 MNWAFAAIGFI
+1 MNWAFAVIGFI
-12 VGGIAALFGDFSAAS
+12 VGGIAALIGDFSAANGS
-27 GALLG
+27 LLG
-32 AAVGFCV
+32 AVVGFCI
-39 GHALLQRK
+39 GHALRQHK
-47 RRDSDTAR
+47 PKNDSAAP
-55 DAFAIAATT
+55 DAFAMPA
-64 TPPQPPATLAD
+64 TPPPLVD
-75 RVARLEATVDTLT
+75 RVARLEATVETLT
-88 RELDV
+88 RELDS
-93 LRGQFAGAKAGAAA
+93 LRGQLAGAKAGAAA
-107 TGSSAAQAPSAASS
+107 AGSAAQTPLSGAAGASS
-121 AAVVTPPAAS
+121 APLSPAAS
-131 IPPRPSTQPAAA
+131 ATPPTPPVQPAIA
-143 SSSASAS
+143 
-150 ASASAPSSTS
+150 
-160 TPAPAPAVATPRTH
+160 
-174 DADAAARA
+174 AAARA
-182 PIDAPATTAR
+182 GMPASTSVPTPAAAPATAAPAPVP
-192 AAATAPPAPSAPL
+192 AAAHATANAPATPVRPTPPAPR
-205 TPHEPDIVE
+205 EPGIAE
-214 RAFRAARDWLLGGNT
+214 RAFSAARDWLLGGNT
-229 VVRVGIIV
+229 VVRVGIVV

-249 ADNNLLPIEFRLAG
+249 ADNNMLPIEFRLAG

-306 LYPLLP
+306 LYALLP

-324 ALSAFLAVKQ
+324 ALSAFLAVRQ

-354 STGHGSHVALFSYY
+354 STGQGNHVALFSYY
-368 GLLNTG
+368 ALLNAG

-461 ASLVKDMPFGLAW
+461 ASLVKGMPFGLAW
-474 SAVALSAFYVAVAA
+474 SAIALSAFYVAVAA

-493 RDRLEL
+493 RDRLAL

-526 AAWAIEGAAIV
+526 AAWAIEGAAVV
-537 WVGVREKR
+537 WLAVRQKR
-545 LAPFG
+545 LLPFG

-565 SMLAPVDAN
+565 SLLGPADAT

-580 SPYIAMLLIALAGLF
+580 GPYIAMLLIALAGLF
-595 TGWWLHGRD
+595 TGWWLHGRG
-604 EARAWRAWM
+604 EARAWHAWM
-613 PEVGAAAAAWGL
+613 PEIGAAAAAWGL

-651 VVDTTALFAAG
+651 VVDATALFAAG
-662 TAWLAHVARRK
+662 TAWLAHVARRR
-673 LAWPIA
+673 LAWPLA

-688 VLALLALRAFDAHE
+688 VLALLALRAFDAYE

-713 PIAVVACYALL
+713 PVAVGAGLALL
-724 WRQSRDTAA
+724 WRQSRGPASADAAQGAAPGIGQAIA
-733 AGTSAVTSAGATAIP
+733 AGVI
-748 AGVSAP
+748 AP

-766 FSLEGFWRLRAFV
+766 LSLEGFWRLRAFV

-799 VAGPGTRVR
+799 VSGPGSRLR
-808 WPIAAFPRAYQVWGA
+808 WPVAAFPRAYQVWGA
-823 APLAALLWL
+823 APLATLLWL
-832 WSIVSVTSDGDASPL
+832 WSIASATSDGDASPL
-847 FWLPLLNPLDVAQL
+847 FWLPLLNPLDIAQFL
-861 LIFVACPTWLR
+861 VFVAFAAWLR
-872 RLKALGVTW
+872 RLKTLGIAWHPRAVDYV
-881 QPLAIDLAALAT
+881 AIAT

-900 LLLRTLHQRFHFGYD
+900 L
-915 IDTVLSSFG
+915 
-924 IQQVFM
+924 M
-930 VGWSL
+930 
-935 FAFAGMWLVR
+935 
-945 RDGIARVCG
+945 
-954 LAALPLIVV
+954 
-963 MWAWTF
+963 
-969 YANFTQD
+969 
-976 GGSWA
+976 
-981 RIPLLNPL
+981 
-989 DLVLV
+989 
-994 VVYAL
+994 
-999 AASWFVRTRKLGWSF
+999 
-1014 DDYRVEL
+1014 
-1021 LGAAG
+1021 
-1026 ATAFLWLNA
+1026 
-1035 ILLRTLHHW
+1035 LRTLHHW
-1044 TGVPYAFD
+1044 AGVPYEFG

-1071 ALATMIWA
+1071 ALATTIWA
-1079 TRRGLRALW
+1079 TRRGLRPLW
-1088 FVGAALLALTVIK
+1088 FVGAALLALTVVK
-1101 LFLFDLSHVAGIER
+1101 LFLFDLSHVTGIER

-1133 PLPPKAAAQRNEP
+1133 PLPPKAAAQRDDP
-1146 QP
+1146 Q

>member
-1 MNWAFAAIGFI
+1 MNWAFTAIGFI
-12 VGGIAALFGDFSAAS
+12 VGGIAALIGDFSAIN
-27 GALLG
+27 GAVLG
-32 AAVGFCV
+32 AAIGFC
-39 GHALLQRK
+39 LDNTLQQRK
-47 RRDSDTAR
+47 RKAKGATPGT
-55 DAFAIAATT
+55 FAMQA
-64 TPPQPPATLAD
+64 PPAPPPVPLAE
-75 RVARLEATVDTLT
+75 RVARLEATVETLT
-88 RELDV
+88 REV
-93 LRGQFAGAKAGAAA
+93 ASLRGQLAGAHAGSAPPGA
-107 TGSSAAQAPSAASS
+107 TAPTPAGTATASASATPFAPVPPSAAL
-121 AAVVTPPAAS
+121 
-131 IPPRPSTQPAAA
+131 PPRPPAQPAAA
-143 SSSASAS
+143 RADASAS
-150 ASASAPSSTS
+150 ASVSAPSSA
-160 TPAPAPAVATPRTH
+160 PVRAAAPAPAATPRASETP
-174 DADAAARA
+174 AA
-182 PIDAPATTAR
+182 PSI
-192 AAATAPPAPSAPL
+192 PPAPAQPR
-205 TPHEPDIVE
+205 EPGIAE

-229 VVRVGIIV
+229 VVRVGIVV

-249 ADNNLLPIEFRLAG
+249 ADNNMLPIEFRLAG

-285 GLVLQGGGIGILYLT
+285 GLVLQGGGVGILYLT

-306 LYPLLP
+306 LYALLP

-324 ALSAFLAVKQ
+324 ALSAFLAVRQ

-354 STGHGSHVALFSYY
+354 STGQGNHVALFSYY
-368 GLLNTG
+368 ALLNAG

-436 RELALRHY
+436 REIALRHY

-474 SAVALSAFYVAVAA
+474 SAVALSAFYVAVTA

-493 RDRLEL
+493 RDRLAL
-499 LFEAMLA
+499 LFESTLA

-526 AAWAIEGAAIV
+526 AAWAIEGAAVV
-537 WVGVREKR
+537 WLGVREKR
-545 LAPFG
+545 MLRFG

-565 SMLAPVDAN
+565 SLLGPADTT

-595 TGWWLHGRD
+595 TGWWLHGRG
-604 EARAWRAWM
+604 EARAWHAWM
-613 PEVGAAAAAWGL
+613 PEIGAAAAAWGL

-662 TAWLAHVARRK
+662 TAWLAHVARRR
-673 LAWPIA
+673 LAWPLA

-713 PIAVVACYALL
+713 PVAVGAALALL
-724 WRQSRDTAA
+724 WRQSRGPATVEPATGTAPGLVPSVA
-733 AGTSAVTSAGATAIP
+733 AGIV
-748 AGVSAP
+748 AP
-754 LHTLMFWTLCGL
+754 LHTLMFWTVCGL
-766 FSLEGFWRLRAFV
+766 LSLEGFWRLRAYV

-791 GFGALLLL
+791 GFGALLLM
-799 VAGPGTRVR
+799 VSGPGSRLR
-808 WPIAAFPRAYQVWGA
+808 WPVAAFPRAYQVWGA

-832 WSIVSVTSDGDASPL
+832 WSVASVISDGNAAPL
-847 FWLPLLNPLDVAQL
+847 FWLPLLNPLDIAQFL
-861 LIFVACPTWLR
+861 VFVAFAVWLR
-872 RLKALGVTW
+872 RLRTLGIAWHPRIVDYV
-881 QPLAIDLAALAT
+881 AIAT

-900 LLLRTLHQRFHFGYD
+900 LLLRTLHHRFHTGYD

-935 FAFAGMWLVR
+935 FAFAGMWLTR
-945 RDGIARVCG
+945 RDGIARVCA

-963 MWAWTF
+963 MWVWTF

-981 RIPLLNPL
+981 RVPLFNPL
-989 DLVLV
+989 DLVLA

-999 AASWFVRTRKLGWSF
+999 AASWFVRARKLGWSF
-1014 DDYRVEL
+1014 GQYRVEL
-1021 LGAAG
+1021 LSAAG

-1044 TGVPYAFD
+1044 AGVPYALG

-1066 YWTVC
+1066 YWTLC
-1071 ALATMIWA
+1071 ALAITIWA
-1079 TRRGLRALW
+1079 TRRGLRPLW
-1088 FVGAALLALTVIK
+1088 FVGAALLALTVVK
-1101 LFLFDLSHVAGIER
+1101 LFLFDLSHVTGIER

-1133 PLPPKAAAQRNEP
+1133 PLPPKAAAPRDDAA
-1146 QP
+1146 

>member
-1 MNWAFAAIGFI
+1 MNWAFTAIGFV
-12 VGGIAALFGDFSAAS
+12 VGGIAALIGDFSAVN
-27 GALLG
+27 GAVLG
-32 AAVGFCV
+32 AAIGFCLD
-39 GHALLQRK
+39 HTLQQRK
-47 RRDSDTAR
+47 RKGKGAAPDTSAMQ
-55 DAFAIAATT
+55 A
-64 TPPQPPATLAD
+64 PPAQPPVPLAD
-75 RVARLEATVDTLT
+75 RVARLEATVETLT
-88 RELDV
+88 REV
-93 LRGQFAGAKAGAAA
+93 ASLRGQLAGAKAGSIPTAA
-107 TGSSAAQAPSAASS
+107 TAHTAAGTASVSAAPSAISS
-121 AAVVTPPAAS
+121 APVPPSATL
-131 IPPRPSTQPAAA
+131 PPRAPAQPAAA
-143 SSSASAS
+143 RADAPASLSA
-150 ASASAPSSTS
+150 
-160 TPAPAPAVATPRTH
+160 PAPAPAPALVRTAAPVPAAPHATETP
-174 DADAAARA
+174 
-182 PIDAPATTAR
+182 
-192 AAATAPPAPSAPL
+192 AATAPAPSVPP
-205 TPHEPDIVE
+205 TPPKPREPDIVE

-229 VVRVGIIV
+229 VVRVGIVV

-249 ADNNLLPIEFRLAG
+249 ADNNMLPIEFRLAG

-268 AALLAIG
+268 AALLATG

-285 GLVLQGGGIGILYLT
+285 GLVLQGGGVGILYLT

-306 LYPLLP
+306 LYALLP

-324 ALSAFLAVKQ
+324 ALSAFLAVRQ

-341 MGSAGGF
+341 MGTAGGF

-354 STGHGSHVALFSYY
+354 STGHGNHVALFSYY
-368 GLLNTG
+368 ALLNAG

-382 AWRPLNLLGFVFTFT
+382 AWRPLNLLGFAFTFT

-474 SAVALSAFYVAVAA
+474 SAVALSAFYVVITA

-493 RDRLEL
+493 RDRLAL
-499 LFEAMLA
+499 LFESTLA

-526 AAWAIEGAAIV
+526 AAWAIEGAAVV
-537 WVGVREKR
+537 WLGVREKR
-545 LAPFG
+545 MLRFG
-550 FGLLMQVAA
+550 FGLLMQLAA

-565 SMLAPVDAN
+565 SLLGPADAT

-595 TGWWLHGRD
+595 TGWWLHGHA
-604 EARAWRAWM
+604 EARAWHAWM
-613 PEVGAAAAAWGL
+613 PEIGAAAAAWGL

-651 VVDTTALFAAG
+651 VVDSTALFAAG
-662 TAWLAHVARRK
+662 TAWLAHVARRR
-673 LAWPIA
+673 LAWPLA

-713 PIAVVACYALL
+713 PVAVGAGLALL
-724 WRQSRDTAA
+724 WRQARGTASADPANGTRPGTAPGLVQAVA
-733 AGTSAVTSAGATAIP
+733 ARII
-748 AGVSAP
+748 AP
-754 LHTLMFWTLCGL
+754 LHTLTFWTLCGL
-766 FSLEGFWRLRAFV
+766 LSLEGFWRLRTFV

-791 GFGALLLL
+791 GFGVLLLL
-799 VAGPGTRVR
+799 VSGPGSRLR
-808 WPIAAFPRAYQVWGA
+808 WPVAAFPRAYQVWGT

-832 WSIVSVTSDGDASPL
+832 WSIASVISDGNAAPL
-847 FWLPLLNPLDVAQL
+847 FWLPLLNPLDIAQCL
-861 LIFVACPTWLR
+861 VFVAFTVWLR
-872 RLKALGVTW
+872 RLRTLGIAWHPRIVDYT
-881 QPLAIDLAALAT
+881 AIAT

-900 LLLRTLHQRFHFGYD
+900 LMLRTLHHRFHMAYD

-935 FAFAGMWLVR
+935 FAFAGMWLTR
-945 RDGIARVCG
+945 RAGIARVCA
-954 LAALPLIVV
+954 LASLPLIVV
-963 MWAWTF
+963 MWVWTF

-981 RIPLLNPL
+981 RVPLFNPL
-989 DLVLV
+989 DLVLA

-999 AASWFVRTRKLGWSF
+999 AASWFVRARKLGWSF
-1014 DDYRVEL
+1014 GNHRVEL
-1021 LGAAG
+1021 LSAAG

-1044 TGVPYAFD
+1044 AGVPYELG

-1066 YWTVC
+1066 YWTLC
-1071 ALATMIWA
+1071 ALAITIWA
-1079 TRRGLRALW
+1079 TRRGLRPLW
-1088 FVGAALLALTVIK
+1088 FVGAALLALTVVK
-1101 LFLFDLSHVAGIER
+1101 LFLFDLSHVTGIER

-1133 PLPPKAAAQRNEP
+1133 PLPPKAAAQ
-1146 QP
+1146 QDGLQ